1 MENYEFE
8 RGALM
13 KRTFGKI
20 LSFALVLAMVLSMVP
35 AVLAASA
42 TDTSAYLAPGS
53 NETFTYSY
61 TGTTGSAP
69 NMAELFW
76 VSSKE
81 DVATVTNSKAP
92 NSSKETQTVTA
103 VSAGTT
109 TISVWKNEADYKKN
123 GSNYYSGSAL
133 KTWTVTVTEWKVT
146 LSFSGSSSGWYY
158 GSGSSSTTTISAG
171 EKKTLTA
178 TVTGPQGKVANAKVK
193 FEVASGNQTMLHFD
207 SLSSTGYSSTK
218 DVTVSSGYS
227 STATSGTA
235 AVDVY
240 GGSKGGFVTI
250 TATIVGVD
258 TSKNTNA
265 KATITPRVI
274 GPESWTVSLPT
285 AQQTMTIKKN
295 DYSQKLTPSVV
306 TGNSSSTVS
315 GAKFVYKFLEKRSP
329 AVADKSEYVLSDSS
343 YYMQVYDGSITPYR
357 VTSGPVKVRVYVE
370 GYVNN
375 DDPDAYPYAE
385 ASIMITDST
394 ANGVSIDYKNES
406 TKFKMNNGTY
416 VLACKDTNNGT
427 DVVFTD
433 GTEIVTALT
442 LKATVDSTNATADA
456 KRVTWT
462 TNAPEV
468 ARFGVNN
475 SYTGDEATLTTTG
488 AGSVTVTAEVDGKK
502 ATMTFTV
509 WLAREYDKIVTKP
522 DIPTAISS
530 REDAFNSFSQQ
541 LVTVHLSRTDGTV
554 SLPMKNVQFMDSS
567 TIQLKGWID
576 GFDTL
581 NRVAYFPK
589 TSGADV
595 IESGTATVSD
605 IMIINQPQDATY
617 KLNATVGTLSVTASI
632 TGTNKTLKTFTW
644 YDNNNKAVKTESVYS
659 TSGTAVAT
667 RTSTLNLS
675 DFITSAGSYGFY
687 CVISGGNTGNNTSTS
702 TINTRTAMIT
712 IGGDYNVK
720 ITPSASS
727 VKPGDTV
734 TLNAVPQQYNPARK
748 TYTDVTGKTYT
759 VSWTVTE
766 GSDVVTLN
774 SRTGSSVTLTAKSGG
789 TATIT
794 AETTIDGNKYT
805 GTQKITV
812 TVPAA
817 EDVRLTLEED
827 ATYVMLDGGKLSD
840 AVKKATS
847 TTPSTFSFT
856 LPTTGTIYSS
866 SSLSSSISAGNKYSA
881 SDVSR
886 MAFKPSRSAGSY
898 TIDYAA
904 YGTSGQIATGK
915 LVIMT
920 NAGTVAYHISAN
932 ESQTMQVSDFQS
944 VYGSGLSSVK
954 FGTASDSRGAL
965 YKGSSTSSGKVGS
978 ESYYVSTGTTLLK
991 NVTFIAGSST
1001 AKYSVVIPFTAYGS
1015 NGEANGNLVIYVN
1028 DTHSV
1033 YSTGATFKS
1042 MAIADELAPESNASS
1057 AYITITSVV
1066 GGKLYTQYSKINS
1079 CTALAAKDLGSTRF
1093 SFSGSNSIDNLYVLP
1108 LADSKTVEVNY
1119 TINGSDK
1126 GTLTFKVVQQTASS
1140 KFTDVSGSFKWA
1152 ANSVDFM
1159 SGNGLVNGIS
1169 TKNPNVFG
1177 PGQNMTRAML
1187 VTILYRAAGE
1197 PSVAGITNKFTDN
1210 KQNQYYYEP
1219 VLWAS
1224 SKGIVNGATATTF
1237 DPDGKITREQIAAI
1251 LYRYAGSPAAS
1262 SSALNG
1268 FADQSAVSS
1277 YAVTAMQ
1284 WAVGNG
1290 IITGVSTNGRTTLS
1304 AKNNAT
1310 RAQVSVMLHRFLTME
1325 Q

>member
-1 MENYEFE
+1 
-8 RGALM
+8 M

-42 TDTSAYLAPGS
+42 TDTNAYLAPGFD
-53 NETFTYSY
+53 ETFTYSY
-61 TGTTGSAP
+61 TGTGTGTPPDMSQ
-69 NMAELFW
+69 LFW
-76 VSSKE
+76 VSGNEK
-81 DVATVTNSKAP
+81 VATVTNTTDE
-92 NSSKETQTVTA
+92 SSFSRAEQTVEA
-103 VSAGTT
+103 VAAGST
-109 TISVWKNEADYKKN
+109 TISVWKNHEDYNKYKN
-123 GSNYYSGSAL
+123 SYYSSNAL
-133 KTWTVTVTEWKVT
+133 KTWNVTVTGWKVV
-146 LSFSGSSSGWYY
+146 LSFSGSNSGWY
-158 GSGSSSTTTISAG
+158 GSGSSTGTTINAG
-171 EKKTLTA
+171 SKATLTA
-178 TVTGPQGKVANAKVK
+178 TVTGPAGKVENAKVK
-193 FEVASGNQTMLHFD
+193 FTTADKTIALLDNNSNNTQVTKPVSTT
-207 SLSSTGYSSTK
+207 SSNWGSSSATTG
-218 DVTVSSGYS
+218 
-227 STATSGTA
+227 TAT
-235 AVDVY
+235 VDVY
-240 GGSKGGFVTI
+240 GGTMGGYVDI
-250 TATIVGVD
+250 TATVMVG
-258 TSKNTNA
+258 NTAVNLSTNPDA
-265 KATITPRVI
+265 TATITPYI
-274 GPESWTVSLPT
+274 NGPEGWTVSLPENQRT
-285 AQQTMTIKKN
+285 LTIKKT
-295 DYSQKLTPSVV
+295 DSTQYLKPTA
-306 TGNSSSTVS
+306 TGLSGSTQPE
-315 GAKFVYKFLEKRSP
+315 FVYKFVNGS
-329 AVADKSEYVLSDSS
+329 SLSDSS
-343 YYMQVYDGSITPYR
+343 NYMQIASNGRITPR
-357 VTSGPVKVRVYVE
+357 KTCQNVVVRVYVK
-370 GYVNN
+370 GYTGDTN
-375 DDPDAYPYAE
+375 PYAE
-385 ASIMITDST
+385 TSITITDST
-394 ANGVSIDYKNES
+394 ANGLSIDYKNEN

-416 VLACKDTNNGT
+416 VLACKDTDNGK
-427 DVVFTD
+427 DVDFAD
-433 GTEIVTALT
+433 GTCIVTALD
-442 LKATVDSTNATADA
+442 LKATVDSTSAAADA
-456 KRVTWT
+456 RRVTWT

-468 ARFGVNN
+468 ARFGTNN

-502 ATMTFTV
+502 ATMNFVV
-509 WLAREYDKIVTKP
+509 WQAREYDKIVTKP

-554 SLPMKNVQFMDSS
+554 SLPMKNVQFVSSS

-581 NRVAYFPK
+581 NRVAYFPMK
-589 TSGADV
+589 DDKHPEKNVSDV
-595 IESGTATVSD
+595 IESRTATLSD

-632 TGTNKTLKTFTW
+632 QNNKKLTLFTW
-644 YDNNNKAVKTESVYS
+644 YDNNDKAVKTETVSNKV
-659 TSGTAVAT
+659 TH
-667 RTSTLNLS
+667 TSTLNLS
-675 DFITSAGSYGFY
+675 DFVTSAGTYGFY
-687 CVISGGNTGNNTSTS
+687 CVINGTNNS
-702 TINTRTAMIT
+702 TIKTRTAIIT

-817 EDVRLTLEED
+817 EDVRLMLEED
-827 ATYVMLDGGKLSD
+827 ASYVMLDGGKLSD

-944 VYGSGLSSVK
+944 VYGSGLSYVR

-1057 AYITITSVV
+1057 AYITITRVV

-1159 SGNGLVNGIS
+1159 YGNGLVNGIS

>member
-1 MENYEFE
+1 
-8 RGALM
+8 M

-42 TDTSAYLAPGS
+42 TDTNAYLAPGF

-61 TGTTGSAP
+61 TGTGTPPDMSQ
-69 NMAELFW
+69 LFW
-76 VSSKE
+76 VSGNEK
-81 DVATVTNSKAP
+81 VATVTNTTDGSSISKA
-92 NSSKETQTVTA
+92 SQTVTA
-103 VSAGTT
+103 VATGST
-109 TISVWKNEADYKKN
+109 TISVWKNQEDYNKN
-123 GSNYYSGSAL
+123 KNSYYSSGAL
-133 KTWTVTVTEWKVT
+133 KTWNVTVTGWKVV
-146 LSFSGSSSGWYY
+146 LSFSGSNSGWY
-158 GSGSSSTTTISAG
+158 GSGSSTGTTINAG
-171 EKKTLTA
+171 SKATLTA
-178 TVTGPQGKVANAKVK
+178 TVTGPAGKVENAKVK
-193 FEVASGNQTMLHFD
+193 FTTADKTIALLDNNSSNTQVTKPVSTTSSSWGSGSAT
-207 SLSSTGYSSTK
+207 TG
-218 DVTVSSGYS
+218 
-227 STATSGTA
+227 TAT
-235 AVDVY
+235 VDVY
-240 GGSKGGFVTI
+240 GGTMGGYVDI
-250 TATIVGVD
+250 TATVMVGD
-258 TSKNTNA
+258 TAVNLSTNPDA
-265 KATITPRVI
+265 TATITPYI
-274 GPESWTVSLPT
+274 NGPEGWTVSLPENQRT
-285 AQQTMTIKKN
+285 LTIKKTDN
-295 DYSQKLTPSVV
+295 TQYLKPTV
-306 TGNSSSTVS
+306 TGFSGSTQPE
-315 GAKFVYKFLEKRSP
+315 FVYKFVDGSN
-329 AVADKSEYVLSDSS
+329 LSDSS
-343 YYMQVYDGSITPYR
+343 TYMQIASNGRITPR
-357 VTSGPVKVRVYVE
+357 MTCQNVVVRVYVK
-370 GYVNN
+370 GYTGDTN
-375 DDPDAYPYAE
+375 PYAE
-385 ASIMITDST
+385 TSITITDST
-394 ANGVSIDYKNES
+394 ANGLSIDYEQEN

-416 VLACKDTNNGT
+416 VLAYKDTNNGY
-427 DVVFTD
+427 DVDFTD
-433 GTEIVTALT
+433 GTSIVTKFS
-442 LKATVDSTNATADA
+442 LKATVDSTNAAADA

-462 TNAPEV
+462 TNDPRV
-468 ARFGVNN
+468 ARFGTNN
-475 SYTGDEATLTTTG
+475 SYTGDVATLTTTG

-509 WLAREYDKIVTKP
+509 WQAREYDKIVTKP
-522 DIPTAISS
+522 DIPTAISN
-530 REDAFNSFSQQ
+530 REDAFNAFSQQ
-541 LVTVHLSRTDGTV
+541 YVTVHLSRTDGTV
-554 SLPMKNVQFMDSS
+554 SLPMKDVQFVNSS
-567 TIQLKGWID
+567 TIQLKGTID

-581 NRVAYFPK
+581 NRIAYFPK
-589 TSGADV
+589 SGVSDV
-595 IESGTATVSD
+595 IQSGKAELSD

-617 KLNATVGTLSVTASI
+617 KLNATVGTLSVTASL

-644 YDNNNKAVKTESVYS
+644 YDNNNKAVKTESVYPNS
-659 TSGTAVAT
+659 KDRAVLT
-667 RTSTLNLS
+667 YTSTLNLS
-675 DFITSAGSYGFY
+675 DFVTSAGSYGFY
-687 CVISGGNTGNNTSTS
+687 CVISSGNTDKKPSTITS
-702 TINTRTAMIT
+702 TINTRTAMVT

-817 EDVRLTLEED
+817 EDVRLMLEED

-944 VYGSGLSSVK
+944 VYGSGLSYVK

-1159 SGNGLVNGIS
+1159 YGNGLVNGIS

-1325 Q
+1325 R

>member
-1 MENYEFE
+1 
-8 RGALM
+8 M

-35 AVLAASA
+35 AVLAAPA
-42 TDTSAYLAPGS
+42 VGGALYLAPGETKPLECKDVGGKTATYWRSS
-53 NETFTYSY
+53 NDNAVRVAGGSDGTATITAVASSSSYYGYSA
-61 TGTTGSAP
+61 TISAYEKASDV
-69 NMAELFW
+69 N
-76 VSSKE
+76 SSSYNE
-81 DVATVTNSKAP
+81 ALMTWEVTVTN
-92 NSSKETQTVTA
+92 
-103 VSAGTT
+103 
-109 TISVWKNEADYKKN
+109 
-123 GSNYYSGSAL
+123 
-133 KTWTVTVTEWKVT
+133 WTLT
-146 LSFSGSSSGWYY
+146 L
-158 GSGSSSTTTISAG
+158 STTT
-171 EKKTLTA
+171 
-178 TVTGPQGKVANAKVK
+178 
-193 FEVASGNQTMLHFD
+193 SGSYD
-207 SLSSTGYSSTK
+207 YGYGSSTS
-218 DVTVSSGYS
+218 
-227 STATSGTA
+227 A
-235 AVDVY
+235 ALE
-240 GGSKGGFVTI
+240 
-250 TATIVGVD
+250 
-258 TSKNTNA
+258 
-265 KATITPRVI
+265 P
-274 GPESWTVSLPT
+274 
-285 AQQTMTIKKN
+285 
-295 DYSQKLTPSVV
+295 
-306 TGNSSSTVS
+306 
-315 GAKFVYKFLEKRSP
+315 GAS
-329 AVADKSEYVLSDSS
+329 
-343 YYMQVYDGSITPYR
+343 
-357 VTSGPVKVRVYVE
+357 
-370 GYVNN
+370 
-375 DDPDAYPYAE
+375 
-385 ASIMITDST
+385 
-394 ANGVSIDYKNES
+394 
-406 TKFKMNNGTY
+406 
-416 VLACKDTNNGT
+416 
-427 DVVFTD
+427 
-433 GTEIVTALT
+433 LT
-442 LKATVDSTNATADA
+442 LKATVTGPKGRAGDVIVGFASQYKSIATVGGAE
-456 KRVTWT
+456 T
-462 TNAPEV
+462 TI
-468 ARFGVNN
+468 GSYYVNN
-475 SYTGDEATLTTTG
+475 SGNGESTVSVAAAGGNGPSVITAYLLKKVSTGGDWPEGSTTGTKDYKMVTDANGNPITKTFTVTVGGQAGYDLTLPDAQQNMTIVYNATLTKLTPTLKRYGQNVSNKTFVYTSSDENTLIVGSDGTLYPQSRTG
-488 AGSVTVTAEVDGKK
+488 TATVTVTVKGMTNTLSVTSNVTIVPTKADGLTIDVANATTKRELSKGNMFFGVMDTTKNGSSHITVPSEMLTSIQLTATVDSDTASDASRVQWSIPAASKNYISFASNSSKTTATGANVTVYMRKAGTKVTVNASVDGSKDATYTFDIWQGVCYKDAKAPAVAGPISSVIDTIKNLKERDIEVKLVQSDNTMYLPVKDVTPKAVGSNYQFEIEVDGKYTSDK
-502 ATMTFTV
+502 TFYYPINGN
-509 WLAREYDKIVTKP
+509 RKVTT
-522 DIPTAISS
+522 DAVGVSAITIEDQPESS
-530 REDAFNSFSQQ
+530 
-541 LVTVHLSRTDGTV
+541 V
-554 SLPMKNVQFMDSS
+554 
-567 TIQLKGWID
+567 
-576 GFDTL
+576 
-581 NRVAYFPK
+581 
-589 TSGADV
+589 
-595 IESGTATVSD
+595 
-605 IMIINQPQDATY
+605 TY
-617 KLNATVGTLSVTASI
+617 KLDGTSMKLTVSAYTSDSTNLLKQFIWYDGQGRAVKNESLLQGNVGKAYGISTLDLSEVITAPGSYSFYCKVIAMNDAYVISNISSVSVGGEYFVQINLNNSGTIKPGDVVTAS
-632 TGTNKTLKTFTW
+632 
-644 YDNNNKAVKTESVYS
+644 
-659 TSGTAVAT
+659 AT
-667 RTSTLNLS
+667 
-675 DFITSAGSYGFY
+675 
-687 CVISGGNTGNNTSTS
+687 
-702 TINTRTAMIT
+702 
-712 IGGDYNVK
+712 
-720 ITPSASS
+720 
-727 VKPGDTV
+727 
-734 TLNAVPQQYNPARK
+734 PQQYNPLTKKYVA
-748 TYTDVTGKTYT
+748 VTGKNPTI
-759 VSWTVTE
+759 SWSSSDTAIAKVDATGTSVKVTA
-766 GSDVVTLN
+766 V
-774 SRTGSSVTLTAKSGG
+774 SGG
-789 TATIT
+789 TAKLT
-794 AETTIDGNKYT
+794 AKTTIDGKDYT
-805 GTQKITV
+805 GTKDITV

-1159 SGNGLVNGIS
+1159 YGNGLVNGIS

>member
-1 MENYEFE
+1 
-8 RGALM
+8 M

-35 AVLAASA
+35 AVLAAPKA
-42 TDTSAYLAPGS
+42 GDAQYLALGETANLTCTGAEYWVSS
-53 NETFTYSY
+53 NPSAVSVKKTA
-61 TGTTGSAP
+61 TGSATIT
-69 NMAELFW
+69 ALSTT
-76 VSSKE
+76 SSGWGYG
-81 DVATVTNSKAP
+81 
-92 NSSKETQTVTA
+92 TA
-103 VSAGTT
+103 
-109 TISVWKNEADYKKN
+109 TISAYEKESDYTSTNYADRHD
-123 GSNYYSGSAL
+123 ARM
-133 KTWTVTVTEWKVT
+133 TWSVTVSEWKVT
-146 LSFSGSSSGWYY
+146 LSFSGSSSGWNY
-158 GSGSSSTTTISAG
+158 GYGSSSTTTISAG

-193 FEVASGNQTMLHFD
+193 FEVAASNKDMLHFD

-265 KATITPRVI
+265 TTTITPRVI

-285 AQQTMTIKKN
+285 AQQSMTIKRT

-306 TGNSSSTVS
+306 TGSGSAAVS
-315 GAKFVYKFLEKRSP
+315 GAKFVYRFVNGDKLENTSK
-329 AVADKSEYVLSDSS
+329 
-343 YYMQVYDGSITPYR
+343 YMQVYTDGSITPYQ
-357 VTSGPVKVRVYVE
+357 VTEGPVRVRAYVE
-370 GYVNN
+370 GYVDNN
-375 DDPDAYPYAE
+375 NPGAYPYAE

-394 ANGVSIDYKNES
+394 ANGLSIDYEQEN

-416 VLACKDTNNGT
+416 VLAYKDTNNGY
-427 DVVFTD
+427 DVDFTD
-433 GTEIVTALT
+433 GTSIVTKFS
-442 LKATVDSTNATADA
+442 LKATVDSTNAAADA

-462 TNAPEV
+462 TNDPSV
-468 ARFGVNN
+468 ARFGTNN
-475 SYTGDEATLTTTG
+475 SYTGDVATLTTTG

-509 WLAREYDKIVTKP
+509 WQAREYDQIVTKP
-522 DIPTAISS
+522 DIPTAISN
-530 REDAFNSFSQQ
+530 REDAFNAFSQQ
-541 LVTVHLSRTDGTV
+541 YVTVHLSRTDGTV
-554 SLPMKNVQFMDSS
+554 SLPMKDVQFVNSS
-567 TIQLKGWID
+567 TIQLKGTID

-581 NRVAYFPK
+581 NRIAYFPK
-589 TSGADV
+589 SGVSDV
-595 IESGTATVSD
+595 IESGKATLSD

-617 KLNATVGTLSVTASI
+617 KLNATVGTLSVTAS
-632 TGTNKTLKTFTW
+632 TQSNKKLTSFTW
-644 YDNNNKAVKTESVYS
+644 YDNNDKAVKAETVSNKV
-659 TSGTAVAT
+659 TH
-667 RTSTLNLS
+667 TSTLNLS
-675 DFITSAGSYGFY
+675 DFVTSAGTYGFY
-687 CVISGGNTGNNTSTS
+687 CVINGNGNS
-702 TINTRTAMIT
+702 TIKTRTAIIT

-812 TVPAA
+812 TVPTA
-817 EDVRLTLEED
+817 EDVRLMLEED

-920 NAGTVAYHISAN
+920 NAGIVAYHISAN

-944 VYGSGLSSVK
+944 VYGSGLSYVK

-1057 AYITITSVV
+1057 AYITITRVV

-1159 SGNGLVNGIS
+1159 YGNGLVNGIS

-1268 FADQSAVSS
+1268 FTDQSAVSS

>member
-1 MENYEFE
+1 
-8 RGALM
+8 M

-42 TDTSAYLAPGS
+42 TDTNAYLAPGFD
-53 NETFTYSY
+53 ETFTYSY
-61 TGTTGSAP
+61 TGTGTAP
-69 NMAELFW
+69 DMSQLFW
-76 VSSKE
+76 VSGNEK
-81 DVATVTNSKAP
+81 VATVTNAPDGSSISKA
-92 NSSKETQTVTA
+92 SQTVTA
-103 VSAGTT
+103 VAAGST
-109 TISVWKNEADYKKN
+109 TISVWKNQEDYNKN
-123 GSNYYSGSAL
+123 KNSYYSSAL
-133 KTWTVTVTEWKVT
+133 KTWNVTVTGWKVV
-146 LSFSGSSSGWYY
+146 LSFSGSSSGWY
-158 GSGSSSTTTISAG
+158 GSGSSTGTTINAG
-171 EKKTLTA
+171 SKATLTA
-178 TVTGPQGKVANAKVK
+178 TVTGPAGKVENAKVQFTTADK
-193 FEVASGNQTMLHFD
+193 TIALLDNN
-207 SLSSTGYSSTK
+207 SSNDQVTKPVSTTSSSWGSSSATTG
-218 DVTVSSGYS
+218 
-227 STATSGTA
+227 TAT
-235 AVDVY
+235 VDVY
-240 GGSKGGFVTI
+240 GGTMGGYVDI
-250 TATIVGVD
+250 TATVMVGDMAVNL
-258 TSKNTNA
+258 STNPDA
-265 KATITPRVI
+265 TATITPYI
-274 GPESWTVSLPT
+274 NGPEGWTVSLPENQRT
-285 AQQTMTIKKN
+285 LTIKKTDN
-295 DYSQKLTPSVV
+295 TQYLKPTV
-306 TGNSSSTVS
+306 TGLSGSTQPE
-315 GAKFVYKFLEKRSP
+315 FVYKFVNGS
-329 AVADKSEYVLSDSS
+329 SLSDSS
-343 YYMQVYDGSITPYR
+343 TYMQIASNGRITPR
-357 VTSGPVKVRVYVE
+357 MTCQNVVVRVYVK
-370 GYVNN
+370 GYTGDTN
-375 DDPDAYPYAE
+375 PYAE
-385 ASIMITDST
+385 TSITITDST
-394 ANGVSIDYKNES
+394 ANGVSIDYKTED

-416 VLACKDTNNGT
+416 VLAYKDTNNGT
-427 DVVFTD
+427 SVEFDD
-433 GTEIVTALT
+433 GTRIVTALE
-442 LKATVDSTNATADA
+442 LKATVDSTNAAADA

-462 TNAPEV
+462 TNAPNV
-468 ARFGVNN
+468 ARFGINN
-475 SYTGDEATLTTTG
+475 SYTGNEATLTTTG

-509 WLAREYDKIVTKP
+509 WQAREYDQIVTKP
-522 DIPTAISS
+522 DIPTAISN
-530 REDAFNSFSQQ
+530 REDAFNAFSQQ
-541 LVTVHLSRTDGTV
+541 YVTVHLSRTDGTV
-554 SLPMKNVQFMDSS
+554 SLPMKDVQFVNSS
-567 TIQLKGWID
+567 TIQLKGTID

-581 NRVAYFPK
+581 NRIAYFPK
-589 TSGADV
+589 SGVSDV
-595 IESGTATVSD
+595 IQSGKAELSD

-617 KLNATVGTLSVTASI
+617 KLNATVGTLSVTAS
-632 TGTNKTLKTFTW
+632 TQKNKKLTSFTW
-644 YDNNNKAVKTESVYS
+644 YDNNDKAVKAETVNNKVTY
-659 TSGTAVAT
+659 
-667 RTSTLNLS
+667 TSTLNLS
-675 DFITSAGSYGFY
+675 DFVTSAGTYGFY
-687 CVISGGNTGNNTSTS
+687 CVINGSGNS
-702 TINTRTAMIT
+702 TIKTRTAIIT

-817 EDVRLTLEED
+817 EDVRLMLEED

-944 VYGSGLSSVK
+944 VYGSGLSYVR

-1042 MAIADELAPESNASS
+1042 MAIADELAPESGASS
-1057 AYITITSVV
+1057 AYITITRVT

-1159 SGNGLVNGIS
+1159 YGNGLVNGIS

>member
-1 MENYEFE
+1 
-8 RGALM
+8 M

-35 AVLAASA
+35 AVLAAPKVGDAQYLALGETANLTCTGAKFWISSNPSA
-42 TDTSAYLAPGS
+42 VSVTKTATGRATITALSTTSSGWGYGTATISAYEKES
-53 NETFTYSY
+53 DY
-61 TGTTGSAP
+61 TS
-69 NMAELFW
+69 
-76 VSSKE
+76 
-81 DVATVTNSKAP
+81 TNY
-92 NSSKETQTVTA
+92 
-103 VSAGTT
+103 
-109 TISVWKNEADYKKN
+109 ADRHD
-123 GSNYYSGSAL
+123 AL
-133 KTWTVTVTEWKVT
+133 MTWSVTVSEWKVT
-146 LSFSGSSSGWYY
+146 LSFSGSSSGWNY
-158 GSGSSSTTTISAG
+158 GYGSSSTTTISAG

-193 FEVASGNQTMLHFD
+193 FEVAASNKDMLHFD

-265 KATITPRVI
+265 TTTITPRVI

-285 AQQTMTIKKN
+285 AQQTMTIKRT

-306 TGNSSSTVS
+306 TGSGSSAVS
-315 GAKFVYKFLEKRSP
+315 GAKFVYRF
-329 AVADKSEYVLSDSS
+329 VKSENELENTSK
-343 YYMQVYDGSITPYR
+343 YMQVYTDGSITPYQ
-357 VTSGPVKVRVYVE
+357 VTTEGPVRVRAYVE
-370 GYVNN
+370 GYVDNN
-375 DDPDAYPYAE
+375 NPEAYPYAE
-385 ASIMITDST
+385 AAIMITDST
-394 ANGVSIDYKNES
+394 ANGLSIDYKNEN

-416 VLACKDTNNGT
+416 VLACKDTDNGK
-427 DVVFTD
+427 DVDFAD
-433 GTEIVTALT
+433 GTCIVTALD
-442 LKATVDSTNATADA
+442 LKATVDSTNAAADA
-456 KRVTWT
+456 KRVTWKT
-462 TNAPEV
+462 DDASV

-475 SYTGDEATLTTTG
+475 SYTGDVATLTTTG
-488 AGSVTVTAEVDGKK
+488 TGRVTVTAEVDGKK
-502 ATMTFTV
+502 DTMTFYV
-509 WLAREYDKIVTKP
+509 WQAREYDKIVTKP
-522 DIPTAISS
+522 DIPTAISN
-530 REDAFNSFSQQ
+530 REDAFNAFSQQ
-541 LVTVHLSRTDGTV
+541 YVTVHLSRTDGTV
-554 SLPMKNVQFMDSS
+554 SLPMKDVQFVNSS
-567 TIQLKGWID
+567 TIQLKGTID

-581 NRVAYFPK
+581 NRIAYFPK
-589 TSGADV
+589 SGVSDV
-595 IESGTATVSD
+595 IQSGKAELSD

-617 KLNATVGTLSVTASI
+617 KLNATVGTLSVTAS
-632 TGTNKTLKTFTW
+632 TQSNKKLTSFTW
-644 YDNNNKAVKTESVYS
+644 YDNNDKAVKAEMVNNKVTY
-659 TSGTAVAT
+659 
-667 RTSTLNLS
+667 TSTLNLS
-675 DFITSAGSYGFY
+675 DFVTSAGTYGFY
-687 CVISGGNTGNNTSTS
+687 CVINGSGNS
-702 TINTRTAMIT
+702 TIKTRTAIIT

-766 GSDVVTLN
+766 GGDVVALN
-774 SRTGSSVTLTAKSGG
+774 SRTGSSVTLIAKSGG

-817 EDVRLTLEED
+817 QDVQLMLEED
-827 ATYVMLDGGKLSD
+827 ASYVMLDGGKLSD

-915 LVIMT
+915 IVVMT

-944 VYGSGLSSVK
+944 VYGSGLSYVR

-1057 AYITITSVV
+1057 AYITITRVT

-1140 KFTDVSGSFKWA
+1140 RFTDVSGSFKWA

-1219 VLWAS
+1219 ILWAS

>member
-1 MENYEFE
+1 
-8 RGALM
+8 M

-35 AVLAASA
+35 AVLAAPA
-42 TDTSAYLAPGS
+42 VGDALYLAPGETRTLKCKNVNGKTATYWRSS
-53 NETFTYSY
+53 NDSAVSVTETAAGEATI
-61 TGTTGSAP
+61 TALATT
-69 NMAELFW
+69 
-76 VSSKE
+76 SSGWGYG
-81 DVATVTNSKAP
+81 TVTISAYE
-92 NSSKETQTVTA
+92 KESDYTST
-103 VSAGTT
+103 
-109 TISVWKNEADYKKN
+109 NYADRHD
-123 GSNYYSGSAL
+123 AL
-133 KTWTVTVTEWKVT
+133 MTWSVTVSEWKVT
-146 LSFSGSSSGWYY
+146 LSLSGSNSYY
-158 GSGSSSTTTISAG
+158 GSTSTDIPAG
-171 EKKTLTA
+171 QYKTLTA
-178 TVTGPQGKVANAKVK
+178 TVTGPQGKVKNSQVK
-193 FEVASGNQTMLHFD
+193 FSVADADMIHFD
-207 SLSSTGYSSTK
+207 DLSNTSTDIVK
-218 DVTVSSGYS
+218 DVTVSGSNS
-227 STATSGTA
+227 STATSGTTSVKLYGGNKGGYVTVTAKIIYNNA
-235 AVDVY
+235 AVN
-240 GGSKGGFVTI
+240 TENENA
-250 TATIVGVD
+250 TATVRPYV
-258 TSKNTNA
+258 
-265 KATITPRVI
+265 V
-274 GPESWTVSLPT
+274 GPEGWTVSLPDSQLAVT
-285 AQQTMTIKKN
+285 LKKGRN
-295 DYSQKLTPSVV
+295 TNVLTPTLKTSS
-306 TGNSSSTVS
+306 NSSAVS
-315 GAKFVYKFLEKRSP
+315 GTEFVYKFANSADASKMQIE
-329 AVADKSEYVLSDSS
+329 AVTYNNAASAN
-343 YYMQVYDGSITPYR
+343 ITAYS
-357 VTSGPVKVRVYVE
+357 TCANVKVLVYVK
-370 GYVNN
+370 GYETA
-375 DDPDAYPYAE
+375 DSPHAE
-385 ASIMITDST
+385 TMITVTDST
-394 ANGVSIDYKNES
+394 ISSLQIGYKNS
-406 TKFKMNNGTY
+406 TTANKIADGSY
-416 VLACKDTNNGT
+416 VLGYKDSTDKT
-427 DVVFTD
+427 DVDLSD
-433 GTEIVTALT
+433 GRRIVTSPVLAATVTSSKSGNETVDAARVVWTVNNPSVATFADGSTETTASEVT
-442 LKATVDSTNATADA
+442 LK
-456 KRVTWT
+456 
-462 TNAPEV
+462 
-468 ARFGVNN
+468 
-475 SYTGDEATLTTTG
+475 TTG
-488 AGSVTVTAEVDGKK
+488 AGTVKITAKGDDKTAE
-502 ATMTFTV
+502 MTLTV
-509 WLAREYDKIVTKP
+509 WQAREYDNILTKP
-522 DIPTAISS
+522 DIPSAVSDAKQAITKFCEQYASV
-530 REDAFNSFSQQ
+530 E
-541 LVTVHLSRTDGTV
+541 L
-554 SLPMKNVQFMDSS
+554 KNVYNGRASLKIQESTVQFVSNTSS
-567 TIQLKGWID
+567 AIQLKGTLD
-576 GFDTL
+576 AFDTI
-581 NRVAYFPK
+581 NKIAYFPA
-589 TSGADV
+589 TSGGDV
-595 IESGTATVSD
+595 ITSSTASVSS
-605 IMIINQPQDATY
+605 IMLIEEPQDATY
-617 KLNATVGTLSVTASI
+617 KLNAAVGTLTVKASI
-632 TGTNKTLKTFTW
+632 IGTGKTLKTFTW
-644 YDNNNKAVKTESVYS
+644 YDNNNKVVDTQTVTNSAS
-659 TSGTAVAT
+659 TY
-667 RTSTLNLS
+667 TSTLNLA
-675 DFITSAGSYGFY
+675 DFVTSAGTYGFK
-687 CVISGGNTGNNTSTS
+687 CVITGGTDRVTE
-702 TINTRTAMIT
+702 TIETRTAIIT

-1159 SGNGLVNGIS
+1159 YGNGLVNGIS

>member
-35 AVLAASA
+35 AVLAAPKVGDAQYLALGETANLTCTGAKFWISSNPSA
-42 TDTSAYLAPGS
+42 VSVTKTATGRAAITALSTTSSGWGYGTATISAYEKES
-53 NETFTYSY
+53 DY
-61 TGTTGSAP
+61 TS
-69 NMAELFW
+69 
-76 VSSKE
+76 
-81 DVATVTNSKAP
+81 TNY
-92 NSSKETQTVTA
+92 
-103 VSAGTT
+103 
-109 TISVWKNEADYKKN
+109 AD
-123 GSNYYSGSAL
+123 SHDAL
-133 KTWTVTVTEWKVT
+133 MTWSVTVSEWKVT
-146 LSFSGSSSGWYY
+146 LSFSGSSSGWNY
-158 GSGSSSTTTISAG
+158 GYGSSSTTTISAG

-193 FEVASGNQTMLHFD
+193 FEVAASNKDMLHFD

-250 TATIVGVD
+250 TAKIVGVD

-265 KATITPRVI
+265 TTTITPRVI

-285 AQQTMTIKKN
+285 AQQTMTIKRT

-306 TGNSSSTVS
+306 TGSGSSAVS
-315 GAKFVYKFLEKRSP
+315 GAKFVYRF
-329 AVADKSEYVLSDSS
+329 VKSENELENTSK
-343 YYMQVYDGSITPYR
+343 YMQVYTDGSITPYQ
-357 VTSGPVKVRVYVE
+357 VTTEGPVRVRAYVE
-370 GYVNN
+370 GYVDNN
-375 DDPDAYPYAE
+375 NPEAYPYAE
-385 ASIMITDST
+385 AAIMITDST
-394 ANGVSIDYKNES
+394 ANGLSIDYKNEN

-416 VLACKDTNNGT
+416 VLACKDTDNGK
-427 DVVFTD
+427 DVDFAD
-433 GTEIVTALT
+433 GTCIVTALD
-442 LKATVDSTNATADA
+442 LKATVDSTNAAADA
-456 KRVTWT
+456 KRVTWKT
-462 TNAPEV
+462 DDASV

-475 SYTGDEATLTTTG
+475 SYTGDVATLTTTG
-488 AGSVTVTAEVDGKK
+488 TGRVTVTAEVDGKK
-502 ATMTFTV
+502 DTMTFYV
-509 WLAREYDKIVTKP
+509 WQAREYDKIVTKP
-522 DIPTAISS
+522 DIPTAISN
-530 REDAFNSFSQQ
+530 REDAFNAFSQQ
-541 LVTVHLSRTDGTV
+541 YVTVHLSRTDGTV
-554 SLPMKNVQFMDSS
+554 SLPMKDVQFVNSS
-567 TIQLKGWID
+567 TIQLKGTID

-581 NRVAYFPK
+581 NRIAYFPK
-589 TSGADV
+589 SGVSDV
-595 IESGTATVSD
+595 IQSGKAELSD

-617 KLNATVGTLSVTASI
+617 KLNATVGTLSVTAS
-632 TGTNKTLKTFTW
+632 TQSNKKLTSFTW
-644 YDNNNKAVKTESVYS
+644 YDNNDKAVKAEMVNNKVTY
-659 TSGTAVAT
+659 
-667 RTSTLNLS
+667 TSTLNLS
-675 DFITSAGSYGFY
+675 DFVTSAGTYGFY
-687 CVISGGNTGNNTSTS
+687 CVINGSGNS
-702 TINTRTAMIT
+702 TIKTRTAIIT

-817 EDVRLTLEED
+817 EDVRLMLEED

-944 VYGSGLSSVK
+944 VYGSGLSYVR

-1159 SGNGLVNGIS
+1159 YGNGLVNGIS

>member
-1 MENYEFE
+1 
-8 RGALM
+8 M

-35 AVLAASA
+35 AVLAAPKVGDAQYLALGETANLTCTGAKFWISSNPSA
-42 TDTSAYLAPGS
+42 VSVTKTATGRATITALSTTSSGWGYGTATISAYEKES
-53 NETFTYSY
+53 DY
-61 TGTTGSAP
+61 TS
-69 NMAELFW
+69 
-76 VSSKE
+76 
-81 DVATVTNSKAP
+81 TNY
-92 NSSKETQTVTA
+92 
-103 VSAGTT
+103 
-109 TISVWKNEADYKKN
+109 ADRHD
-123 GSNYYSGSAL
+123 AL
-133 KTWTVTVTEWKVT
+133 MTWSVTVSEWKVT
-146 LSFSGSSSGWYY
+146 LSLSGSNSYY
-158 GSGSSSTTTISAG
+158 GSTSTDIPAG
-171 EKKTLTA
+171 QYKTLTA
-178 TVTGPQGKVANAKVK
+178 TVTGPQGKVKDAQVK
-193 FEVASGNQTMLHFD
+193 FSVADADMIHFD
-207 SLSSTGYSSTK
+207 DLSRTGTDIVK
-218 DVTVSSGYS
+218 DVTVSGSNS
-227 STATSGTA
+227 STATSGTTS
-235 AVDVY
+235 VKLY
-240 GGSKGGFVTI
+240 GGSKGGYVTVTAKI
-250 TATIVGVD
+250 IYNNDAVNEKNENATATVRPYV
-258 TSKNTNA
+258 
-265 KATITPRVI
+265 V
-274 GPESWTVSLPT
+274 GPEGWTVSLPDSQLAVT
-285 AQQTMTIKKN
+285 LKKGRN
-295 DYSQKLTPSVV
+295 TNVLTPTLKTSS
-306 TGNSSSTVS
+306 NSSAVS
-315 GAKFVYKFLEKRSP
+315 GTEFVYKFVTTEGGK
-329 AVADKSEYVLSDSS
+329 EIESS
-343 YYMQVYDGSITPYR
+343 TSTLMQIEPVTYNNTASANITAYS
-357 VTSGPVKVRVYVE
+357 TCANVKVRVYVK
-370 GYVNN
+370 GYET
-375 DDPDAYPYAE
+375 PGSPHADA
-385 ASIMITDST
+385 MITVTDST
-394 ANGVSIDYKNES
+394 ISSLQIGYKNS
-406 TKFKMNNGTY
+406 TTANKIADGSY
-416 VLACKDTNNGT
+416 VLGYKDST
-427 DVVFTD
+427 DKD
-433 GTEIVTALT
+433 GVTLSDGRRIVTSPVLAATVTSSKSGNEAVDAARVVWTVNNPSVATFADGSTETTASEVT
-442 LKATVDSTNATADA
+442 LK
-456 KRVTWT
+456 
-462 TNAPEV
+462 
-468 ARFGVNN
+468 
-475 SYTGDEATLTTTG
+475 TTG
-488 AGSVTVTAEVDGKK
+488 AGTVKITAKGDDKTAE
-502 ATMTFTV
+502 MTLTV
-509 WLAREYDKIVTKP
+509 WQAREYDNILTKP
-522 DIPTAISS
+522 DIPSAVSDAKQAITKFCEQYASVELKNVYNGRASLKIQESTVQFVSNTSS
-530 REDAFNSFSQQ
+530 AIKLKGTLDAF
-541 LVTVHLSRTDGTV
+541 D
-554 SLPMKNVQFMDSS
+554 
-567 TIQLKGWID
+567 TINKI
-576 GFDTL
+576 
-581 NRVAYFPK
+581 AYFPA
-589 TSGADV
+589 TSGGDV
-595 IESGTATVSD
+595 ITSSTASVSS
-605 IMIINQPQDATY
+605 IMLIEEPQDATY
-617 KLNATVGTLSVTASI
+617 KLNAAVGTLTVKASI
-632 TGTNKTLKTFTW
+632 IGTGKTLKTFTW
-644 YDNNNKAVKTESVYS
+644 YDNNNKVVDTQTVTNSAS
-659 TSGTAVAT
+659 TY
-667 RTSTLNLS
+667 TSTLNLA
-675 DFITSAGSYGFY
+675 DFMTSAGTYGFK
-687 CVISGGNTGNNTSTS
+687 CVITGGTDRVTE
-702 TINTRTAMIT
+702 TIETRTAIIT

-766 GSDVVTLN
+766 GGDVVALN

-817 EDVRLTLEED
+817 QDVQLMLEED
-827 ATYVMLDGGKLSD
+827 ASYVMLDGGKLSD

-915 LVIMT
+915 IVVMT

-1057 AYITITSVV
+1057 AYITITRVT

-1159 SGNGLVNGIS
+1159 YGNGLVNGIS

>member
-1 MENYEFE
+1 
-8 RGALM
+8 M

-42 TDTSAYLAPGS
+42 TDTNAYLAPGFD
-53 NETFTYSY
+53 ETFTYSY
-61 TGTTGSAP
+61 TGTGTGTAP
-69 NMAELFW
+69 DMSQLFW
-76 VSSKE
+76 VSGNEK
-81 DVATVTNSKAP
+81 VATVTNTTDGSSISKA
-92 NSSKETQTVTA
+92 SQTVTA
-103 VSAGTT
+103 VAAGST
-109 TISVWKNEADYKKN
+109 TISVWKNQEDYNKN
-123 GSNYYSGSAL
+123 KNNYYSSSAL
-133 KTWTVTVTEWKVT
+133 KTWNVTVTGWKVV
-146 LSFSGSSSGWYY
+146 LSFSGSNSGWY
-158 GSGSSSTTTISAG
+158 GSGSSTGTTINAG
-171 EKKTLTA
+171 SKATLTA
-178 TVTGPQGKVANAKVK
+178 TVTGPAGKVENAKVK
-193 FEVASGNQTMLHFD
+193 FTTADKTIALLDNNSNNTQVTKPVSTT
-207 SLSSTGYSSTK
+207 SSNWGSSSATTG
-218 DVTVSSGYS
+218 
-227 STATSGTA
+227 TAT
-235 AVDVY
+235 VDVY
-240 GGSKGGFVTI
+240 GGTMGGYVDI
-250 TATIVGVD
+250 TATVMVG
-258 TSKNTNA
+258 NTVVNLSTNPDA
-265 KATITPRVI
+265 TATITPYI
-274 GPESWTVSLPT
+274 NGPEGWTVSLPENQRT
-285 AQQTMTIKKN
+285 LTIKKT
-295 DYSQKLTPSVV
+295 DSTQYLKPTA
-306 TGNSSSTVS
+306 TGLSGSTQPE
-315 GAKFVYKFLEKRSP
+315 FVYKFVIGS
-329 AVADKSEYVLSDSS
+329 SLSDSS
-343 YYMQVYDGSITPYR
+343 DYMQIASNGRITPR
-357 VTSGPVKVRVYVE
+357 KTCQNVVVRVYVK
-370 GYVNN
+370 GYTGDTN
-375 DDPDAYPYAE
+375 PYAE
-385 ASIMITDST
+385 TSITITDST
-394 ANGVSIDYKNES
+394 ANGLSIDYKNEN

-416 VLACKDTNNGT
+416 VLACKDTDNGK
-427 DVVFTD
+427 DVDFAD
-433 GTEIVTALT
+433 GTCIVTALD
-442 LKATVDSTNATADA
+442 LKATVDSTNAAADA
-456 KRVTWT
+456 KRVTWKT
-462 TNAPEV
+462 DDASV

-475 SYTGDEATLTTTG
+475 SYTGDVATLTTTG
-488 AGSVTVTAEVDGKK
+488 TGRVTVTAEVDGKK

-509 WLAREYDKIVTKP
+509 WQAREYDQIVTKP
-522 DIPTAISS
+522 DIPTAISN
-530 REDAFNSFSQQ
+530 REDAFNAFSQQ
-541 LVTVHLSRTDGTV
+541 YVTVHLSRTDGTV
-554 SLPMKNVQFMDSS
+554 SLPMKDVQFVNNSQ
-567 TIQLKGWID
+567 IKLKGTIN
-576 GFDTL
+576 GFDTV
-581 NRVAYFPK
+581 NRVAYFPMK
-589 TSGADV
+589 DDKHPEKNVSDV
-595 IESGTATVSD
+595 IESRTATLSD

-617 KLNATVGTLSVTASI
+617 KLNATVGTLSVTAS
-632 TGTNKTLKTFTW
+632 TQNSKTLSTFTW
-644 YDNNNKAVKTESVYS
+644 YDNNDKAVKTESVGNKV
-659 TSGTAVAT
+659 TH
-667 RTSTLNLS
+667 TSTLNLS
-675 DFITSAGSYGFY
+675 DFVTSAGTYGFY
-687 CVISGGNTGNNTSTS
+687 CVINGTNNS
-702 TINTRTAMIT
+702 TIKTRTAIIT

-817 EDVRLTLEED
+817 EDVRLMLEED
-827 ATYVMLDGGKLSD
+827 ASYVMLDGGKLSD

-944 VYGSGLSSVK
+944 VYGSGLSYVR

-1028 DTHSV
+1028 DTHPV

-1057 AYITITSVV
+1057 AYITITRVV

-1159 SGNGLVNGIS
+1159 YGNGLVNGIS

>member
-1 MENYEFE
+1 
-8 RGALM
+8 M

-20 LSFALVLAMVLSMVP
+20 LSFALVLAMVLAMVP
-35 AVLAASA
+35 AVLAAPKVGDAQYLALGETANLTCTGAKFWISSNPSA
-42 TDTSAYLAPGS
+42 VSVTKTATGRAAITALSTTSSGWGYGTATISAYEKES
-53 NETFTYSY
+53 DY
-61 TGTTGSAP
+61 TS
-69 NMAELFW
+69 
-76 VSSKE
+76 
-81 DVATVTNSKAP
+81 TNY
-92 NSSKETQTVTA
+92 
-103 VSAGTT
+103 
-109 TISVWKNEADYKKN
+109 ADRHD
-123 GSNYYSGSAL
+123 AL
-133 KTWTVTVTEWKVT
+133 MTWSVTVSEWKVT
-146 LSFSGSSSGWYY
+146 LSFSGSSSGWNY
-158 GSGSSSTTTISAG
+158 GYGSSSTTTISAG

-193 FEVASGNQTMLHFD
+193 FEVAASNKDMLHFD

-250 TATIVGVD
+250 TAKIVGVD

-265 KATITPRVI
+265 TTTITPRVI

-285 AQQTMTIKKN
+285 AQQTMTIKRT

-306 TGNSSSTVS
+306 TGSGSSAVS
-315 GAKFVYKFLEKRSP
+315 GAKFVYRF
-329 AVADKSEYVLSDSS
+329 VKSENELENTSK
-343 YYMQVYDGSITPYR
+343 YMQVYTDGSITPYQ
-357 VTSGPVKVRVYVE
+357 VTTEGPVRVRAYVE
-370 GYVNN
+370 GYVDNN
-375 DDPDAYPYAE
+375 NPEAYPYAE
-385 ASIMITDST
+385 AAIMITDST
-394 ANGVSIDYKNES
+394 ANGLSIDYKNEN

-416 VLACKDTNNGT
+416 VLACKDTDNGK
-427 DVVFTD
+427 DVDFAD
-433 GTEIVTALT
+433 GTCIVTALD
-442 LKATVDSTNATADA
+442 LKATVDSTNAAADA
-456 KRVTWT
+456 KRVTWKT
-462 TNAPEV
+462 DDASV

-475 SYTGDEATLTTTG
+475 SYTGDVATLTTTG
-488 AGSVTVTAEVDGKK
+488 TGRVTVTAEVDGKK
-502 ATMTFTV
+502 DTMTFYV
-509 WLAREYDKIVTKP
+509 WQAREYDKIVTKP
-522 DIPTAISS
+522 DIPTAISN
-530 REDAFNSFSQQ
+530 REDAFNAFSQQ
-541 LVTVHLSRTDGTV
+541 YVTVHLSRTDGTV
-554 SLPMKNVQFMDSS
+554 SLPMKDVQFVNSS
-567 TIQLKGWID
+567 TIQLKGTID

-581 NRVAYFPK
+581 NRIAYFPK
-589 TSGADV
+589 SGVSDV
-595 IESGTATVSD
+595 IQSGKAELSD

-617 KLNATVGTLSVTASI
+617 KLNATVGTLSVTAS
-632 TGTNKTLKTFTW
+632 TQSNKKLTSFTW
-644 YDNNNKAVKTESVYS
+644 YDNNDKAVKAEMVNNKVTY
-659 TSGTAVAT
+659 
-667 RTSTLNLS
+667 TSTLNLS
-675 DFITSAGSYGFY
+675 DFVTSAGTYGFY
-687 CVISGGNTGNNTSTS
+687 CVINGSGNS
-702 TINTRTAMIT
+702 TIKTRTAIIT

-817 EDVRLTLEED
+817 EDVRLMLEED
-827 ATYVMLDGGKLSD
+827 ASYVMLDGGKLSD

-944 VYGSGLSSVK
+944 VYGSGLSYVR

-1028 DTHSV
+1028 DTHPV

-1140 KFTDVSGSFKWA
+1140 RFTDVSGSFKWA

-1159 SGNGLVNGIS
+1159 YGNGLVNGIS

>member
-1 MENYEFE
+1 MEICSDKNYEFE

-20 LSFALVLAMVLSMVP
+20 LSFALVLAMVLAMVP
-35 AVLAASA
+35 AVLAAPKVGDAQYLALGETANLTCTGAKFWISSNPSA
-42 TDTSAYLAPGS
+42 VSVTKTATGRATITALSTTSSGWGYGTATISAYEKES
-53 NETFTYSY
+53 DY
-61 TGTTGSAP
+61 TS
-69 NMAELFW
+69 
-76 VSSKE
+76 
-81 DVATVTNSKAP
+81 TNY
-92 NSSKETQTVTA
+92 
-103 VSAGTT
+103 
-109 TISVWKNEADYKKN
+109 ADRHD
-123 GSNYYSGSAL
+123 AL
-133 KTWTVTVTEWKVT
+133 MTWSVTVSEWKVT
-146 LSFSGSSSGWYY
+146 LSLSGSNSYY
-158 GSGSSSTTTISAG
+158 GSTSTDIPAG
-171 EKKTLTA
+171 QYKTLTA
-178 TVTGPQGKVANAKVK
+178 TVTGPQGKVKDAQVK
-193 FEVASGNQTMLHFD
+193 FSVADADMIHFD
-207 SLSSTGYSSTK
+207 DLSRTGTDIVK
-218 DVTVSSGYS
+218 DVTVSGSNS
-227 STATSGTA
+227 STATSGTTS
-235 AVDVY
+235 VKLY
-240 GGSKGGFVTI
+240 GGSKGGYVTVTAKI
-250 TATIVGVD
+250 IYNNDAVNEKNENATATVRPYV
-258 TSKNTNA
+258 
-265 KATITPRVI
+265 V
-274 GPESWTVSLPT
+274 GPEGWTVSLPDSQLAVT
-285 AQQTMTIKKN
+285 LKKGRN
-295 DYSQKLTPSVV
+295 TNVLTPTLKTSS
-306 TGNSSSTVS
+306 NSSAVS
-315 GAKFVYKFLEKRSP
+315 GTEFVYKFVTTEGGKEK
-329 AVADKSEYVLSDSS
+329 ESS
-343 YYMQVYDGSITPYR
+343 TSTLMQIEPVTYNNTASANITAYS
-357 VTSGPVKVRVYVE
+357 TCANVKVRVYVK
-370 GYVNN
+370 GYET
-375 DDPDAYPYAE
+375 PGSPHADA
-385 ASIMITDST
+385 MITVTDST
-394 ANGVSIDYKNES
+394 ISSLQIGYKNS
-406 TKFKMNNGTY
+406 TTANKIADGSY
-416 VLACKDTNNGT
+416 VLGYKDST
-427 DVVFTD
+427 DKD
-433 GTEIVTALT
+433 GVTLSDGRRIVTSPVLAATVTSSKSGNEAVDAARVVWTVNNPSVATFADGSTETTASEVT
-442 LKATVDSTNATADA
+442 LK
-456 KRVTWT
+456 
-462 TNAPEV
+462 
-468 ARFGVNN
+468 
-475 SYTGDEATLTTTG
+475 TTG
-488 AGSVTVTAEVDGKK
+488 AGTVKITAKGDDKTAE
-502 ATMTFTV
+502 MTLTV
-509 WLAREYDKIVTKP
+509 WQAREYDNILTKP
-522 DIPTAISS
+522 DIPSAVSDAKQAITKFCEQYASVELKNVYNGRASLKIQESTVQFVSNTSS
-530 REDAFNSFSQQ
+530 AIKLKGTLDAF
-541 LVTVHLSRTDGTV
+541 D
-554 SLPMKNVQFMDSS
+554 
-567 TIQLKGWID
+567 TINKI
-576 GFDTL
+576 
-581 NRVAYFPK
+581 AYFPA
-589 TSGADV
+589 TSGGDV
-595 IESGTATVSD
+595 ITSSTASVSS
-605 IMIINQPQDATY
+605 IMLIEEPQDATY
-617 KLNATVGTLSVTASI
+617 KLNAAVGTLTVKASI
-632 TGTNKTLKTFTW
+632 IGTGKTLKTFTW
-644 YDNNNKAVKTESVYS
+644 YDNNNKVVDTQTVTNSAS
-659 TSGTAVAT
+659 TY
-667 RTSTLNLS
+667 TSTLNLA
-675 DFITSAGSYGFY
+675 DFVTSAGTYGFK
-687 CVISGGNTGNNTSTS
+687 CVITGGTDRVTE
-702 TINTRTAMIT
+702 TIETRTAIIT

-766 GSDVVTLN
+766 GGDVVALN

-817 EDVRLTLEED
+817 QDVQLMLEED

-840 AVKKATS
+840 AVRKATS

-944 VYGSGLSSVK
+944 VYGSGLSYVR

-1028 DTHSV
+1028 DTHPV

-1057 AYITITSVV
+1057 AYITITRVT

-1159 SGNGLVNGIS
+1159 YGNGLVNGIS

>member
-1 MENYEFE
+1 
-8 RGALM
+8 
-13 KRTFGKI
+13 
-20 LSFALVLAMVLSMVP
+20 
-35 AVLAASA
+35 
-42 TDTSAYLAPGS
+42 
-53 NETFTYSY
+53 
-61 TGTTGSAP
+61 
-69 NMAELFW
+69 
-76 VSSKE
+76 
-81 DVATVTNSKAP
+81 
-92 NSSKETQTVTA
+92 
-103 VSAGTT
+103 
-109 TISVWKNEADYKKN
+109 
-123 GSNYYSGSAL
+123 
-133 KTWTVTVTEWKVT
+133 
-146 LSFSGSSSGWYY
+146 
-158 GSGSSSTTTISAG
+158 
-171 EKKTLTA
+171 
-178 TVTGPQGKVANAKVK
+178 
-193 FEVASGNQTMLHFD
+193 
-207 SLSSTGYSSTK
+207 
-218 DVTVSSGYS
+218 
-227 STATSGTA
+227 
-235 AVDVY
+235 
-240 GGSKGGFVTI
+240 
-250 TATIVGVD
+250 
-258 TSKNTNA
+258 
-265 KATITPRVI
+265 
-274 GPESWTVSLPT
+274 
-285 AQQTMTIKKN
+285 
-295 DYSQKLTPSVV
+295 
-306 TGNSSSTVS
+306 
-315 GAKFVYKFLEKRSP
+315 
-329 AVADKSEYVLSDSS
+329 
-343 YYMQVYDGSITPYR
+343 
-357 VTSGPVKVRVYVE
+357 
-370 GYVNN
+370 
-375 DDPDAYPYAE
+375 
-385 ASIMITDST
+385 
-394 ANGVSIDYKNES
+394 
-406 TKFKMNNGTY
+406 
-416 VLACKDTNNGT
+416 
-427 DVVFTD
+427 
-433 GTEIVTALT
+433 
-442 LKATVDSTNATADA
+442 
-456 KRVTWT
+456 
-462 TNAPEV
+462 
-468 ARFGVNN
+468 
-475 SYTGDEATLTTTG
+475 
-488 AGSVTVTAEVDGKK
+488 
-502 ATMTFTV
+502 
-509 WLAREYDKIVTKP
+509 
-522 DIPTAISS
+522 
-530 REDAFNSFSQQ
+530 
-541 LVTVHLSRTDGTV
+541 
-554 SLPMKNVQFMDSS
+554 
-567 TIQLKGWID
+567 
-576 GFDTL
+576 
-581 NRVAYFPK
+581 
-589 TSGADV
+589 
-595 IESGTATVSD
+595 
-605 IMIINQPQDATY
+605 
-617 KLNATVGTLSVTASI
+617 
-632 TGTNKTLKTFTW
+632 
-644 YDNNNKAVKTESVYS
+644 
-659 TSGTAVAT
+659 
-667 RTSTLNLS
+667 
-675 DFITSAGSYGFY
+675 
-687 CVISGGNTGNNTSTS
+687 
-702 TINTRTAMIT
+702 
-712 IGGDYNVK
+712 
-720 ITPSASS
+720 
-727 VKPGDTV
+727 
-734 TLNAVPQQYNPARK
+734 
-748 TYTDVTGKTYT
+748 
-759 VSWTVTE
+759 
-766 GSDVVTLN
+766 
-774 SRTGSSVTLTAKSGG
+774 
-789 TATIT
+789 
-794 AETTIDGNKYT
+794 
-805 GTQKITV
+805 
-812 TVPAA
+812 
-817 EDVRLTLEED
+817 
-827 ATYVMLDGGKLSD
+827 
-840 AVKKATS
+840 
-847 TTPSTFSFT
+847 
-856 LPTTGTIYSS
+856 
-866 SSLSSSISAGNKYSA
+866 
-881 SDVSR
+881 

-1057 AYITITSVV
+1057 AYITITRVV

-1159 SGNGLVNGIS
+1159 YGNGLVNGIS

>member
-1 MENYEFE
+1 
-8 RGALM
+8 M

-35 AVLAASA
+35 AVLAAPA
-42 TDTSAYLAPGS
+42 TTTGNPQYLALGD
-53 NETFTYSY
+53 T
-61 TGTTGSAP
+61 
-69 NMAELFW
+69 AELTCAGAKYW
-76 VSSKE
+76 VSSNP
-81 DVATVTNSKAP
+81 D
-92 NSSKETQTVTA
+92 A
-103 VSAGTT
+103 VSVAMTKTGKATITALSTTSSGWGYGTA
-109 TISVWKNEADYKKN
+109 TISAYEKESDYTSTNNADRHD
-123 GSNYYSGSAL
+123 ARM
-133 KTWTVTVTEWKVT
+133 TWSVTVSEWKVT
-146 LSFSGSSSGWYY
+146 LSFSGSSSGWNY
-158 GSGSSSTTTISAG
+158 GYGSSSTTTISAG

-193 FEVASGNQTMLHFD
+193 FEVAASNKDMLHFD

-265 KATITPRVI
+265 TTTITPRVI

-285 AQQTMTIKKN
+285 AQQSMTIKRT

-306 TGNSSSTVS
+306 TGSGSSAVS
-315 GAKFVYKFLEKRSP
+315 GAKFVYRF
-329 AVADKSEYVLSDSS
+329 VKSENELENTSK
-343 YYMQVYDGSITPYR
+343 YMQVYTDGSITPYQ
-357 VTSGPVKVRVYVE
+357 VTTEGPVRVRVYVE

-394 ANGVSIDYKNES
+394 ANGLSIDYEQEN

-416 VLACKDTNNGT
+416 VLAYKDTNNGY
-427 DVVFTD
+427 DVDFTD
-433 GTEIVTALT
+433 GTSIVTKFS
-442 LKATVDSTNATADA
+442 LKATVDSTNAAADA

-462 TNAPEV
+462 TNDPSV
-468 ARFGVNN
+468 ARFGTNN
-475 SYTGDEATLTTTG
+475 SYTGDVATLTTTG

-502 ATMTFTV
+502 ATMTFYV

-812 TVPAA
+812 TVPTA
-817 EDVRLTLEED
+817 EDVRLMLEED

-944 VYGSGLSSVK
+944 VYGSGLSYVK

-1028 DTHSV
+1028 DTHPV

-1057 AYITITSVV
+1057 AYITITRVV

-1159 SGNGLVNGIS
+1159 YGNGLVNGIS

>member
-1 MENYEFE
+1 
-8 RGALM
+8 M

-35 AVLAASA
+35 VVLAA
-42 TDTSAYLAPGS
+42 TTTGNPQYLALGD
-53 NETFTYSY
+53 T
-61 TGTTGSAP
+61 
-69 NMAELFW
+69 AELTCTGAKYW
-76 VSSKE
+76 VSS
-81 DVATVTNSKAP
+81 NPS
-92 NSSKETQTVTA
+92 A
-103 VSAGTT
+103 VSVTKTATGRATITALSTTSSGWGYGTA
-109 TISVWKNEADYKKN
+109 TISAYEKESDYTSTNYADRHD
-123 GSNYYSGSAL
+123 ARM
-133 KTWTVTVTEWKVT
+133 TWSVTVSEWKVT
-146 LSFSGSSSGWYY
+146 LSFSGSSSGWNY
-158 GSGSSSTTTISAG
+158 GYGSSSTTTISAG

-178 TVTGPQGKVANAKVK
+178 TVTGPQGKVANAQVEFKI
-193 FEVASGNQTMLHFD
+193 ASSDKEMLHFD
-207 SLSSTGYSSTK
+207 SLSSTGTSSTK
-218 DVTVSSGYS
+218 NVTVSSGYS

-250 TATIVGVD
+250 TATIKNVD
-258 TSKNTNA
+258 VSKNTNA
-265 KATITPRVI
+265 TTTITPRVI

-285 AQQTMTIKKN
+285 AQQTMTIKKT

-315 GAKFVYKFLEKRSP
+315 GAKFVYKFLEKRNSAAP
-329 AVADKSEYVLSDSS
+329 GKSEYVLSDSS
-343 YYMQVYDGSITPYR
+343 NYMQVYTDGSITPYR
-357 VTSGPVKVRVYVE
+357 VTSGPVRVRVYVE

-394 ANGVSIDYKNES
+394 ANGVSIDYKTED

-416 VLACKDTNNGT
+416 VLAYKDTNNSTGYEF
-427 DVVFTD
+427 DD
-433 GTEIVTALT
+433 GTRIVTALE
-442 LKATVDSTNATADA
+442 LKATVNSTNATADA

-468 ARFGVNN
+468 ARFGTNN

-502 ATMTFTV
+502 ATMNFVV
-509 WLAREYDKIVTKP
+509 WQAREYDQIVTKP

-530 REDAFNSFSQQ
+530 REDAFNAFSEQY
-541 LVTVHLSRTDGTV
+541 VTVHLSRTDGKV
-554 SLPMKNVQFMDSS
+554 SLPMKDVQFVDSS
-567 TIQLKGWID
+567 KIQLKGWID
-576 GFDTL
+576 GFDSL
-581 NRVAYFPK
+581 NRIAYFPK
-589 TSGADV
+589 SGVSDVITSGEAKL
-595 IESGTATVSD
+595 SN

-632 TGTNKTLKTFTW
+632 QNNKKLTSFTW
-644 YDNNNKAVKTESVYS
+644 YDNNDKAVKTETVSDKV
-659 TSGTAVAT
+659 TH
-667 RTSTLNLS
+667 TSTLNLS
-675 DFITSAGSYGFY
+675 DFVTSAGTYGFY
-687 CVISGGNTGNNTSTS
+687 CVINGSDSS
-702 TINTRTAMIT
+702 TIKTRTAIIT

-827 ATYVMLDGGKLSD
+827 ASYVMLDGGKLSD

-1159 SGNGLVNGIS
+1159 YGNGLVNGIS

>member
-35 AVLAASA
+35 AVLAAPKVGDAQYLALGETANLTCTGAKFWISSNPSA
-42 TDTSAYLAPGS
+42 VSVTKTATGRAAITALSTTSSGWGYGTATISAYEKES
-53 NETFTYSY
+53 DY
-61 TGTTGSAP
+61 TS
-69 NMAELFW
+69 
-76 VSSKE
+76 
-81 DVATVTNSKAP
+81 TNY
-92 NSSKETQTVTA
+92 
-103 VSAGTT
+103 
-109 TISVWKNEADYKKN
+109 ADRHD
-123 GSNYYSGSAL
+123 AL
-133 KTWTVTVTEWKVT
+133 MTWSVTVSEWKVT
-146 LSFSGSSSGWYY
+146 LSFSGSSSGWNY
-158 GSGSSSTTTISAG
+158 GYGSSSTTTISAG

-193 FEVASGNQTMLHFD
+193 FEVAASNKDMLHFD

-250 TATIVGVD
+250 TAKIVGVD

-265 KATITPRVI
+265 TTTITPRVI

-285 AQQTMTIKKN
+285 AQQTMTIKRT

-306 TGNSSSTVS
+306 TGSGSSAVS
-315 GAKFVYKFLEKRSP
+315 GAKFVYRF
-329 AVADKSEYVLSDSS
+329 VKSENELENTSK
-343 YYMQVYDGSITPYR
+343 YMQVYTDGSITPYQ
-357 VTSGPVKVRVYVE
+357 VTTEGPVRVRAYVE
-370 GYVNN
+370 GYVDNN
-375 DDPDAYPYAE
+375 NPEAYPYAE
-385 ASIMITDST
+385 AAIMITDST
-394 ANGVSIDYKNES
+394 ANGLSIDYKNEN

-416 VLACKDTNNGT
+416 VLACKDTDNGK
-427 DVVFTD
+427 DVDFAD
-433 GTEIVTALT
+433 GTCIVTALD
-442 LKATVDSTNATADA
+442 LKATVDSTNAAADA
-456 KRVTWT
+456 KRVTWKT
-462 TNAPEV
+462 DDASV

-475 SYTGDEATLTTTG
+475 SYTGDVATLTTTG
-488 AGSVTVTAEVDGKK
+488 TGRVTVTAEVDGKK
-502 ATMTFTV
+502 DTMTFYV
-509 WLAREYDKIVTKP
+509 WQAREYDKIVTKP
-522 DIPTAISS
+522 DIPTAISN
-530 REDAFNSFSQQ
+530 REDAFNAFSQQ
-541 LVTVHLSRTDGTV
+541 YVTVHLSRTDGTV
-554 SLPMKNVQFMDSS
+554 SLPMKDVQFVNSS
-567 TIQLKGWID
+567 TIQLKGTID

-581 NRVAYFPK
+581 NRIAYFPK
-589 TSGADV
+589 SGVSDV
-595 IESGTATVSD
+595 IQSGKAELSD

-617 KLNATVGTLSVTASI
+617 KLNATVGTLSVTAS
-632 TGTNKTLKTFTW
+632 TQSNKKLTSFTW
-644 YDNNNKAVKTESVYS
+644 YDNNDKAVKAEMVNNKVTY
-659 TSGTAVAT
+659 
-667 RTSTLNLS
+667 TSTLNLS
-675 DFITSAGSYGFY
+675 DFVTSAGTYGFY
-687 CVISGGNTGNNTSTS
+687 CVINGSGNS
-702 TINTRTAMIT
+702 TIKTRTAIIT

-817 EDVRLTLEED
+817 EDVRLMLEED

-944 VYGSGLSSVK
+944 VYGSGLSYVR

-1042 MAIADELAPESNASS
+1042 MAIADELAPESGASS
-1057 AYITITSVV
+1057 AYITITRVT

-1159 SGNGLVNGIS
+1159 YGNGLVNGIS

>member
-1 MENYEFE
+1 
-8 RGALM
+8 M

-20 LSFALVLAMVLSMVP
+20 LSFALVLAMLLAMVP

-61 TGTTGSAP
+61 TGTGSAP

-76 VSSKE
+76 VSSRT
-81 DVATVTNSKAP
+81 DVATVTNDAAS
-92 NSSKETQTVTA
+92 NSSRETQTVAA

-109 TISVWKNEADYKKN
+109 TISVWKNEDDYKKN
-123 GSNYYSGSAL
+123 GSGYYSSSAL
-133 KTWTVTVTEWKVT
+133 KTWSVTVSEWKVT
-146 LSFSGSSSGWYY
+146 LSFSGSNSGWNY
-158 GSGSSSTTTISAG
+158 GYGSSSTTTINAG
-171 EKKTLTA
+171 SKATLTA
-178 TVTGPQGKVANAKVK
+178 TVTGPAGKVENAKVK
-193 FEVASGNQTMLHFD
+193 FTTADKKIALLDND
-207 SLSSTGYSSTK
+207 SNKTQVIEPVSTTSSSWGSSSATTG
-218 DVTVSSGYS
+218 
-227 STATSGTA
+227 TAT
-235 AVDVY
+235 VDVY
-240 GGSKGGFVTI
+240 GGTMGGYVNI
-250 TATIVGVD
+250 TATVMVG
-258 TSKNTNA
+258 NTAVNLSTNPDA
-265 KATITPRVI
+265 TATITPYI
-274 GPESWTVSLPT
+274 NGPEGWTVSLPENQRT
-285 AQQTMTIKKN
+285 LTIRKTDNTQYLKP
-295 DYSQKLTPSVV
+295 TV
-306 TGNSSSTVS
+306 TGFSGSTQPE
-315 GAKFVYKFLEKRSP
+315 FVYKFVNGS
-329 AVADKSEYVLSDSS
+329 SLSDFSDN
-343 YYMQVYDGSITPYR
+343 MQIASNGRITPR
-357 VTSGPVKVRVYVE
+357 KTCQNVVVRVYVK
-370 GYVNN
+370 GYTGDTN
-375 DDPDAYPYAE
+375 PYAE
-385 ASIMITDST
+385 TSITITDST
-394 ANGVSIDYKNES
+394 ANSVSIDYKNEN

-416 VLACKDTNNGT
+416 VLAYKDTKNNEGYAFNDADHT
-427 DVVFTD
+427 R
-433 GTEIVTALT
+433 IVTALE
-442 LKATVDSTNATADA
+442 LKATVDSTNAAADA
-456 KRVTWT
+456 RRVTWKT
-462 TNAPEV
+462 DDASV
-468 ARFGVNN
+468 ARFGTNN
-475 SYTGDEATLTTTG
+475 SYTGDVATLTTTG
-488 AGSVTVTAEVDGKK
+488 TGSVTVTAEVDGKK
-502 ATMTFTV
+502 ATMNFVV
-509 WLAREYDKIVTKP
+509 WQAREYDQIVTKP

-530 REDAFNSFSQQ
+530 REDAFNAFSEQY
-541 LVTVHLSRTDGTV
+541 VTVHLSRTDGTV
-554 SLPMKNVQFMDSS
+554 SLPMKDVQFVNNSQ
-567 TIQLKGWID
+567 IKLKGTIN
-576 GFDTL
+576 GFDTV
-581 NRVAYFPK
+581 NRVAYFPMK
-589 TSGADV
+589 DDKHPEKNVSDV
-595 IESGTATVSD
+595 IESRTATLSD

-617 KLNATVGTLSVTASI
+617 KLNATVGTLSVTAS
-632 TGTNKTLKTFTW
+632 TQNSKTLSTFTW
-644 YDNNNKAVKTESVYS
+644 YDNNDKAVKTESVGNKV
-659 TSGTAVAT
+659 TH
-667 RTSTLNLS
+667 TSTLNLS
-675 DFITSAGSYGFY
+675 DFVTSAGTYGFY
-687 CVISGGNTGNNTSTS
+687 CVINGSDNS
-702 TINTRTAMIT
+702 TIKTRTAIIT

-817 EDVRLTLEED
+817 EDVQLMLEED
-827 ATYVMLDGGKLSD
+827 ASYVMLDGGKLSD
-840 AVKKATS
+840 AVRKATS

-866 SSLSSSISAGNKYSA
+866 SSLSSSITAGNKYSA

-920 NAGTVAYHISAN
+920 NAGTVSYHISAN

-944 VYGSGLSSVK
+944 VYGSGLSYVK

-965 YKGSSTSSGKVGS
+965 YKGTSTSSGKVGS

-1028 DTHSV
+1028 DMHPV
-1033 YSTGATFKS
+1033 KSTGATFKS

-1079 CTALAAKDLGSTRF
+1079 CTALAAKDFGSTRF
-1093 SFSGSNSIDNLYVLP
+1093 SFSGSNSIDNLYILP

-1119 TINGSDK
+1119 TINGSEK
-1126 GTLTFKVVQQTASS
+1126 GTLTFKVTQQTASS

-1159 SGNGLVNGIS
+1159 YGNGLVNGIS

-1268 FADQSAVSS
+1268 FADQSKVSS

>member
-1 MENYEFE
+1 
-8 RGALM
+8 M

-35 AVLAASA
+35 TVLAA
-42 TDTSAYLAPGS
+42 TTTGNPQYLALGD
-53 NETFTYSY
+53 T
-61 TGTTGSAP
+61 
-69 NMAELFW
+69 AELTCTGAKYW
-76 VSSKE
+76 VSSNP
-81 DVATVTNSKAP
+81 D
-92 NSSKETQTVTA
+92 A
-103 VSAGTT
+103 VSVAMTKNGKATITALATTSSGWGYGTA
-109 TISVWKNEADYKKN
+109 TISAYEKESDYTSTNYADRRD
-123 GSNYYSGSAL
+123 AL
-133 KTWTVTVTEWKVT
+133 MTWSVTVSEWKVT
-146 LSFSGSSSGWYY
+146 LSFSGSSSGWNY
-158 GSGSSSTTTISAG
+158 GYGSSSTTTISAG

-193 FEVASGNQTMLHFD
+193 FEVAASNKDMLHFD

-265 KATITPRVI
+265 TTTITPRVI

-285 AQQTMTIKKN
+285 AQQSMTIKRT

-306 TGNSSSTVS
+306 TGSGSAAVS
-315 GAKFVYKFLEKRSP
+315 GAKFVYRFVNGDKLENTSK
-329 AVADKSEYVLSDSS
+329 
-343 YYMQVYDGSITPYR
+343 YMQVYTDGSITPYQ
-357 VTSGPVKVRVYVE
+357 VTEGPVRVRAYVE
-370 GYVNN
+370 GYVDNN
-375 DDPDAYPYAE
+375 NPGAYPYAE

-394 ANGVSIDYKNES
+394 ANGLSIDYEQEN

-416 VLACKDTNNGT
+416 VLAYKDTNNGY
-427 DVVFTD
+427 DVDFTD
-433 GTEIVTALT
+433 GTSIVTKFS
-442 LKATVDSTNATADA
+442 LKATVDSTNAAADA

-462 TNAPEV
+462 TNDPSV
-468 ARFGVNN
+468 ARFGTNN
-475 SYTGDEATLTTTG
+475 SYTGDVATLTTTG

-509 WLAREYDKIVTKP
+509 WQAREYDQIVTKP
-522 DIPTAISS
+522 DIPTAISN
-530 REDAFNSFSQQ
+530 REDAFNAFSQQ
-541 LVTVHLSRTDGTV
+541 YVTVHLSRTDGTV
-554 SLPMKNVQFMDSS
+554 SLPMKDVQFVNSS
-567 TIQLKGWID
+567 TIQLKGTID

-581 NRVAYFPK
+581 NRIAYFPK
-589 TSGADV
+589 SGVSDV
-595 IESGTATVSD
+595 IESGKATLSD

-617 KLNATVGTLSVTASI
+617 KLNATVGTLSVTAS
-632 TGTNKTLKTFTW
+632 TQSNKKLTSFTW
-644 YDNNNKAVKTESVYS
+644 YDNNDKAVKAETVSNKV
-659 TSGTAVAT
+659 TH
-667 RTSTLNLS
+667 TSTLNLS
-675 DFITSAGSYGFY
+675 DFVTSAGTYGFY
-687 CVISGGNTGNNTSTS
+687 CVINGSGNS
-702 TINTRTAMIT
+702 TIKTRTAIIT

-817 EDVRLTLEED
+817 EDVRLMLEED

-944 VYGSGLSSVK
+944 VYGSGLSYVK

-1057 AYITITSVV
+1057 AYITITRVV

-1159 SGNGLVNGIS
+1159 YGNGLVNGIS

-1268 FADQSAVSS
+1268 FTDQSAVSS

>member
-1 MENYEFE
+1 
-8 RGALM
+8 M

-35 AVLAASA
+35 AVLAAPKA
-42 TDTSAYLAPGS
+42 GDPQYLALG
-53 NETFTYSY
+53 ETANLTC
-61 TGTTGSAP
+61 TGAKY
-69 NMAELFW
+69 W
-76 VSSKE
+76 VSS
-81 DVATVTNSKAP
+81 NPS
-92 NSSKETQTVTA
+92 A
-103 VSAGTT
+103 VSVTKMANGRATITALSTTSSGWGYGTA
-109 TISVWKNEADYKKN
+109 TISAYEKESDYTSTNYADKND
-123 GSNYYSGSAL
+123 AL
-133 KTWTVTVTEWKVT
+133 MTWRVTVSEWKVT
-146 LSFSGSSSGWYY
+146 LSLSGSNSYY
-158 GSGSSSTTTISAG
+158 GSTSTDIPAG
-171 EKKTLTA
+171 QYKTLTA
-178 TVTGPQGKVANAKVK
+178 TVTGPQGKVKDAQVK
-193 FEVASGNQTMLHFD
+193 FSVAAADTDMIHFD
-207 SLSSTGYSSTK
+207 ELSRTGADIVK
-218 DVTVSSGYS
+218 DVTVSGSNS
-227 STATSGTA
+227 STATSGTTSVKLYGGNKGGYVTVTAKIIYNNA
-235 AVDVY
+235 AVNE
-240 GGSKGGFVTI
+240 KNENA
-250 TATIVGVD
+250 TATVRPYV
-258 TSKNTNA
+258 
-265 KATITPRVI
+265 V
-274 GPESWTVSLPT
+274 GPEGWTVSLPDSQLAVT
-285 AQQTMTIKKN
+285 LKKGRN
-295 DYSQKLTPSVV
+295 TNVLTPTLKTSS
-306 TGNSSSTVS
+306 NSSAVS
-315 GAKFVYKFLEKRSP
+315 GTEFVYKFANS
-329 AVADKSEYVLSDSS
+329 ADASK
-343 YYMQVYDGSITPYR
+343 MQIEAATYNNAASANITAYS
-357 VTSGPVKVRVYVE
+357 TCANVKVLVYVK
-370 GYVNN
+370 GYETA
-375 DDPDAYPYAE
+375 DSPHAE
-385 ASIMITDST
+385 TMITVTDST
-394 ANGVSIDYKNES
+394 ISSLQIGYKNS
-406 TKFKMNNGTY
+406 TTANKIADGSY
-416 VLACKDTNNGT
+416 VLGYKDST
-427 DVVFTD
+427 DKTGVDLSD
-433 GTEIVTALT
+433 GRRIVTSPVLAATVTSSKSGNEAVDAARVVWTINNPSVATFADGSTETTASEVT
-442 LKATVDSTNATADA
+442 LK
-456 KRVTWT
+456 
-462 TNAPEV
+462 
-468 ARFGVNN
+468 
-475 SYTGDEATLTTTG
+475 TTG
-488 AGSVTVTAEVDGKK
+488 AGTVKITAKGDDKTAE
-502 ATMTFTV
+502 MTLTV
-509 WLAREYDKIVTKP
+509 WQAREYDNILTKP
-522 DIPTAISS
+522 DIPSAVSDAKQAITKFCEQYASVK
-530 REDAFNSFSQQ
+530 
-541 LVTVHLSRTDGTV
+541 L
-554 SLPMKNVQFMDSS
+554 KNVYNGRASLKIQESTVQFVSNTSS
-567 TIQLKGWID
+567 AIQLKGTLD
-576 GFDTL
+576 AFDTI
-581 NRVAYFPK
+581 NKIAYFPA
-589 TSGADV
+589 TSRGDV
-595 IESGTATVSD
+595 ITSSTASVSS
-605 IMIINQPQDATY
+605 IMLIEEPQDATY
-617 KLNATVGTLSVTASI
+617 KLNAAVGTLTVKASI
-632 TGTNKTLKTFTW
+632 IGTGKTLKTFTW
-644 YDNNNKAVKTESVYS
+644 YDNNNKVVDTQTVKNSAS
-659 TSGTAVAT
+659 TY
-667 RTSTLNLS
+667 TSTLNLA
-675 DFITSAGSYGFY
+675 DFVTSAGTYGFK
-687 CVISGGNTGNNTSTS
+687 CVITGGTDRVTE
-702 TINTRTAMIT
+702 TIETRTAIIT

-812 TVPAA
+812 TVPTA
-817 EDVRLTLEED
+817 EDVRLMLEED

-944 VYGSGLSSVK
+944 VYGSGLSYVR

-1057 AYITITSVV
+1057 AYITITRVV

-1126 GTLTFKVVQQTASS
+1126 GTLTLKVVQQTASS

-1159 SGNGLVNGIS
+1159 YGNGLVNGIS

-1268 FADQSAVSS
+1268 FTDQSAVSS

-1325 Q
+1325 R

>member
-1 MENYEFE
+1 MEICSDKNYEFE

-20 LSFALVLAMVLSMVP
+20 LSFALVLAMVLAMVP
-35 AVLAASA
+35 AVLAAPKVGDAQYLALGETANLTCTGAKFWISSNPSA
-42 TDTSAYLAPGS
+42 VSVTKTATGRATITALSTTSSGWGYGTATISAYEKES
-53 NETFTYSY
+53 DY
-61 TGTTGSAP
+61 TS
-69 NMAELFW
+69 
-76 VSSKE
+76 
-81 DVATVTNSKAP
+81 TNY
-92 NSSKETQTVTA
+92 
-103 VSAGTT
+103 
-109 TISVWKNEADYKKN
+109 ADRHD
-123 GSNYYSGSAL
+123 AL
-133 KTWTVTVTEWKVT
+133 MTWSVTVSEWKVT
-146 LSFSGSSSGWYY
+146 LSLSGSNSYY
-158 GSGSSSTTTISAG
+158 GSTSTDIPAG
-171 EKKTLTA
+171 QYKTLTA
-178 TVTGPQGKVANAKVK
+178 TVTGPQGKVKDAQVK
-193 FEVASGNQTMLHFD
+193 FSVADADMIHFD
-207 SLSSTGYSSTK
+207 DLSRTGTDIVK
-218 DVTVSSGYS
+218 DVTVSGSNS
-227 STATSGTA
+227 STATSGTTS
-235 AVDVY
+235 VKLY
-240 GGSKGGFVTI
+240 GGSKGGYVTVTAKI
-250 TATIVGVD
+250 IYNNDAVNEKNENATATVRPYV
-258 TSKNTNA
+258 
-265 KATITPRVI
+265 V
-274 GPESWTVSLPT
+274 GPEGWTVSLPDSQLAVT
-285 AQQTMTIKKN
+285 LKKGRN
-295 DYSQKLTPSVV
+295 TNVLTPTLKTSS
-306 TGNSSSTVS
+306 NSSAVS
-315 GAKFVYKFLEKRSP
+315 GTEFVYKFVTTEDGK
-329 AVADKSEYVLSDSS
+329 EIESS
-343 YYMQVYDGSITPYR
+343 TSTLMQIEPVTYNNTASANITAYS
-357 VTSGPVKVRVYVE
+357 TCANVKVRVYVK
-370 GYVNN
+370 GYET
-375 DDPDAYPYAE
+375 PGSPHADA
-385 ASIMITDST
+385 MITVTDST
-394 ANGVSIDYKNES
+394 ISSLQIGYKNS
-406 TKFKMNNGTY
+406 TTANKIADGSY
-416 VLACKDTNNGT
+416 VLGYKDST
-427 DVVFTD
+427 DKD
-433 GTEIVTALT
+433 GVTLSDGRRIVTSPVLAATVTSSKSGNEAVDAARVVWTVNNPSVATFADGSTETTASEVT
-442 LKATVDSTNATADA
+442 LK
-456 KRVTWT
+456 
-462 TNAPEV
+462 
-468 ARFGVNN
+468 
-475 SYTGDEATLTTTG
+475 TTG
-488 AGSVTVTAEVDGKK
+488 AGTVKITAKGDDKTAE
-502 ATMTFTV
+502 MTLTV
-509 WLAREYDKIVTKP
+509 WQAREYDNILTKP
-522 DIPTAISS
+522 DIPSAVSDAKQAITKFCEQYASVELKNVYNGRASLKIQESTVQFVSNTSS
-530 REDAFNSFSQQ
+530 AIKLKGTLDAF
-541 LVTVHLSRTDGTV
+541 D
-554 SLPMKNVQFMDSS
+554 
-567 TIQLKGWID
+567 TINKI
-576 GFDTL
+576 
-581 NRVAYFPK
+581 AYFPA
-589 TSGADV
+589 TSGGDV
-595 IESGTATVSD
+595 ITSSTASVSS
-605 IMIINQPQDATY
+605 IMLIEEPQDATY
-617 KLNATVGTLSVTASI
+617 KLNAAVGTLTVKASI
-632 TGTNKTLKTFTW
+632 IGTGKTLKTFTW
-644 YDNNNKAVKTESVYS
+644 YDNNNKVVDTQTVTNSAS
-659 TSGTAVAT
+659 TY
-667 RTSTLNLS
+667 TSTLNLA
-675 DFITSAGSYGFY
+675 DFVTSAGTYGFK
-687 CVISGGNTGNNTSTS
+687 CVITGGTDRVTE
-702 TINTRTAMIT
+702 TIETRTAIIT

-766 GSDVVTLN
+766 GGDVVALN

-817 EDVRLTLEED
+817 QDVQLMLEED
-827 ATYVMLDGGKLSD
+827 ASYVMLDGGKLSD

-915 LVIMT
+915 IVVMT

-944 VYGSGLSSVK
+944 VYGSGLSYVR

-1057 AYITITSVV
+1057 AYITITRVT

-1108 LADSKTVEVNY
+1108 LADSKTVEVSY

-1159 SGNGLVNGIS
+1159 YGNGLVNGIS

-1268 FADQSAVSS
+1268 FTDQSAVSS

>member
-1 MENYEFE
+1 
-8 RGALM
+8 M

-35 AVLAASA
+35 AVLAAPKA
-42 TDTSAYLAPGS
+42 GDPQYLALG
-53 NETFTYSY
+53 ETANLTC
-61 TGTTGSAP
+61 TGAKY
-69 NMAELFW
+69 W
-76 VSSKE
+76 VSS
-81 DVATVTNSKAP
+81 NPS
-92 NSSKETQTVTA
+92 A
-103 VSAGTT
+103 VSVTKMANGRATITALSTTSSGWGYGTA
-109 TISVWKNEADYKKN
+109 TISAYEKESDYTSTNYADRHD
-123 GSNYYSGSAL
+123 AL
-133 KTWTVTVTEWKVT
+133 MTWSVTVSEWKVT
-146 LSFSGSSSGWYY
+146 LSFSGSSSGWNY
-158 GSGSSSTTTISAG
+158 GYGSSSTTTISAG

-193 FEVASGNQTMLHFD
+193 FEVAASNKDMLHFD

-265 KATITPRVI
+265 TTTITPRVI

-285 AQQTMTIKKN
+285 AQQSMTIKRT

-306 TGNSSSTVS
+306 TGSGSSAVS
-315 GAKFVYKFLEKRSP
+315 GAKFVYRF
-329 AVADKSEYVLSDSS
+329 VKSENELENTSK
-343 YYMQVYDGSITPYR
+343 YMQVYTDGSITPYQ
-357 VTSGPVKVRVYVE
+357 VTTEGPVRVRAYVE
-370 GYVNN
+370 GYVDNN
-375 DDPDAYPYAE
+375 NPGAYPYAE

-394 ANGVSIDYKNES
+394 ANGLSIDYEQEN

-416 VLACKDTNNGT
+416 VLAYKDTNNGY
-427 DVVFTD
+427 DVDFTD
-433 GTEIVTALT
+433 GTSIVTKFS
-442 LKATVDSTNATADA
+442 LKATVDSTNAAADA

-462 TNAPEV
+462 TNDPSV
-468 ARFGVNN
+468 ARFGTNN
-475 SYTGDEATLTTTG
+475 SYTGDVATLTTTG

-502 ATMTFTV
+502 ATMNFVV
-509 WLAREYDKIVTKP
+509 WQAREYDKIVTKP
-522 DIPTAISS
+522 DIPTAISN
-530 REDAFNSFSQQ
+530 REDAFNAFSQQ
-541 LVTVHLSRTDGTV
+541 YVTVHLSRTDGTV
-554 SLPMKNVQFMDSS
+554 SLPMKDVQFVNSS
-567 TIQLKGWID
+567 TIQLKGTID

-581 NRVAYFPK
+581 NRIAYFPK
-589 TSGADV
+589 SGVSDV
-595 IESGTATVSD
+595 IESGKATLSD

-617 KLNATVGTLSVTASI
+617 KLNATVGTLSVTAS
-632 TGTNKTLKTFTW
+632 TQSNKKLTSFTW
-644 YDNNNKAVKTESVYS
+644 YDNNDKAVKAETVSNKV
-659 TSGTAVAT
+659 TH
-667 RTSTLNLS
+667 TSTLNLS
-675 DFITSAGSYGFY
+675 DFVTSAGTYGFY
-687 CVISGGNTGNNTSTS
+687 CVINGSGNS
-702 TINTRTAMIT
+702 TIKTRTAIIT

-817 EDVRLTLEED
+817 EDVRLMLEED
-827 ATYVMLDGGKLSD
+827 ASYVMLDGGKLSD

-944 VYGSGLSSVK
+944 VYGSGLSYVR

-1028 DTHSV
+1028 DTHPV

-1159 SGNGLVNGIS
+1159 YGNGLVNGIS

-1268 FADQSAVSS
+1268 FTDQSAVSS

>member
-1 MENYEFE
+1 
-8 RGALM
+8 M

-42 TDTSAYLAPGS
+42 TDTNAYLAPGFD
-53 NETFTYSY
+53 ETFTYSY
-61 TGTTGSAP
+61 TGTGTAP
-69 NMAELFW
+69 DMSQLFW
-76 VSSKE
+76 VSGNEK
-81 DVATVTNSKAP
+81 VATVTNTTDGSSISKA
-92 NSSKETQTVTA
+92 SQTVTA
-103 VSAGTT
+103 VAAGST
-109 TISVWKNEADYKKN
+109 TISVWKNQEDYNKN
-123 GSNYYSGSAL
+123 KNNYYSSSAL
-133 KTWTVTVTEWKVT
+133 KTWNVTVTGWKVV
-146 LSFSGSSSGWYY
+146 LSFSGSNSGWY
-158 GSGSSSTTTISAG
+158 GSGSSTGTTINAG
-171 EKKTLTA
+171 SKATLTA
-178 TVTGPQGKVANAKVK
+178 TVTGPAGKVKNAKVK
-193 FEVASGNQTMLHFD
+193 FTTADKTIALLDNNSNNTQVTKPVSTT
-207 SLSSTGYSSTK
+207 SSNWGSSSATTG
-218 DVTVSSGYS
+218 
-227 STATSGTA
+227 TAT
-235 AVDVY
+235 VDVY
-240 GGSKGGFVTI
+240 GGTMGGYVDI
-250 TATIVGVD
+250 TATVMVGNAAVNL
-258 TSKNTNA
+258 STNPDA
-265 KATITPRVI
+265 TATITPYI
-274 GPESWTVSLPT
+274 NGPEGWTVSLPENQRT
-285 AQQTMTIKKN
+285 LTIKKTDN
-295 DYSQKLTPSVV
+295 TQYLKPTA
-306 TGNSSSTVS
+306 TGLSGSTQPE
-315 GAKFVYKFLEKRSP
+315 FVYKFVNGPS
-329 AVADKSEYVLSDSS
+329 LSDSS
-343 YYMQVYDGSITPYR
+343 DYMQIASNGRITPR
-357 VTSGPVKVRVYVE
+357 KTCQNVVVRVYVK
-370 GYVNN
+370 GYTGDTN
-375 DDPDAYPYAE
+375 PYAE
-385 ASIMITDST
+385 TSITITDST

-442 LKATVDSTNATADA
+442 LKATVDSTSAAADA

-468 ARFGVNN
+468 ARFGTNN
-475 SYTGDEATLTTTG
+475 SYTGDVATLTTTG
-488 AGSVTVTAEVDGKK
+488 AGNVTVTAEVDGKK
-502 ATMTFTV
+502 ATMNFVV
-509 WLAREYDKIVTKP
+509 WQAREYDKIVTKP

-530 REDAFNSFSQQ
+530 REDAFNAFSQQ
-541 LVTVHLSRTDGTV
+541 YVTVHLSRTDGKV
-554 SLPMKNVQFMDSS
+554 SLPMKDVQFVDSS
-567 TIQLKGWID
+567 KIQLKGWID
-576 GFDTL
+576 GFDTV
-581 NRVAYFPK
+581 NRIAYFPDPSAK
-589 TSGADV
+589 ADNGTDSLDV
-595 IESGTATVSD
+595 ITSDNTATLSD
-605 IMIINQPQDATY
+605 IIILNQPQDATY
-617 KLNATVGTLSVTASI
+617 KLNATVGTLSVQAS
-632 TGTNKTLKTFTW
+632 TRNSKTLSTFTW
-644 YDNNNKAVKTESVYS
+644 YDNNDKAIKTESI
-659 TSGTAVAT
+659 TGTKYT
-667 RTSTLNLS
+667 HTSTLNLS
-675 DFITSAGSYGFY
+675 DFVTSAGTYGFY
-687 CVISGGNTGNNTSTS
+687 CVIKANDGSSVK
-702 TINTRTAMIT
+702 TRTAIIT

-817 EDVRLTLEED
+817 EDVRLMLEED
-827 ATYVMLDGGKLSD
+827 ASYVMLDGGKLSD

-920 NAGTVAYHISAN
+920 NAGTVSYHISAN

-1042 MAIADELAPESNASS
+1042 MAIADELAPESGASS
-1057 AYITITSVV
+1057 AYITITRVT

-1159 SGNGLVNGIS
+1159 YGNGLVNGIS

>member
-1 MENYEFE
+1 
-8 RGALM
+8 M

-35 AVLAASA
+35 AVLAAPA
-42 TDTSAYLAPGS
+42 TTTGNPQYLALGDTAELTCTGAEYWVSS
-53 NETFTYSY
+53 NPSAVSVKKTA
-61 TGTTGSAP
+61 TGSATIT
-69 NMAELFW
+69 ALSTT
-76 VSSKE
+76 SSGWGYG
-81 DVATVTNSKAP
+81 
-92 NSSKETQTVTA
+92 TA
-103 VSAGTT
+103 
-109 TISVWKNEADYKKN
+109 TISAYEKESDYTSTNYADRHD
-123 GSNYYSGSAL
+123 ARM
-133 KTWTVTVTEWKVT
+133 TWSVTVSEWKVT
-146 LSFSGSSSGWYY
+146 LSFSGSSSGWNY
-158 GSGSSSTTTISAG
+158 GYGSSSTTTISAG

-193 FEVASGNQTMLHFD
+193 FEVAASNKDMLHFD

-265 KATITPRVI
+265 TTTITPRVI

-285 AQQTMTIKKN
+285 AQQSMTIKRT

-306 TGNSSSTVS
+306 TGSGSAAVS
-315 GAKFVYKFLEKRSP
+315 GAKFVYRFVNGDKLENTSK
-329 AVADKSEYVLSDSS
+329 
-343 YYMQVYDGSITPYR
+343 YMQVYTDGSITPYQ
-357 VTSGPVKVRVYVE
+357 VTEGPVRVRAYVE
-370 GYVNN
+370 GYVDNN
-375 DDPDAYPYAE
+375 NPGAYPYAE

-394 ANGVSIDYKNES
+394 ANGLSIDYEQEN

-416 VLACKDTNNGT
+416 VLAYKDTNNGY
-427 DVVFTD
+427 DVDFTD
-433 GTEIVTALT
+433 GTSIVTKFS
-442 LKATVDSTNATADA
+442 LKATVDSTNAAADA

-462 TNAPEV
+462 TNDPSV
-468 ARFGVNN
+468 ARFGTNN
-475 SYTGDEATLTTTG
+475 SYTGDVATLTTTG

-509 WLAREYDKIVTKP
+509 WQAREYDQIVTKP
-522 DIPTAISS
+522 DIPTAISN
-530 REDAFNSFSQQ
+530 REDAFNAFSQQ
-541 LVTVHLSRTDGTV
+541 YVTVHLSRTDGTV
-554 SLPMKNVQFMDSS
+554 SLPMKDVQFVNSS
-567 TIQLKGWID
+567 TIQLKGTID

-581 NRVAYFPK
+581 NRIAYFPK
-589 TSGADV
+589 SGVSDV
-595 IESGTATVSD
+595 IESGKATLSD

-617 KLNATVGTLSVTASI
+617 KLNATVGTLSVTAS
-632 TGTNKTLKTFTW
+632 TQSNKKLTSFTW
-644 YDNNNKAVKTESVYS
+644 YDNNDKAVKAETVSNKV
-659 TSGTAVAT
+659 TH
-667 RTSTLNLS
+667 TSTLNLS
-675 DFITSAGSYGFY
+675 DFVTSAGTYGFY
-687 CVISGGNTGNNTSTS
+687 CVINGSGNS
-702 TINTRTAMIT
+702 TIKTRTAIIT

-812 TVPAA
+812 TVPTA
-817 EDVRLTLEED
+817 EDVRLMLEED

-944 VYGSGLSSVK
+944 VYGSGLSYVR
-954 FGTASDSRGAL
+954 FGAASDSRGAL

-1057 AYITITSVV
+1057 AYITITRVT

-1108 LADSKTVEVNY
+1108 LADSKTVEVSY

-1159 SGNGLVNGIS
+1159 YGNGLVNGIS

-1290 IITGVSTNGRTTLS
+1290 IITGVSTNDRTTLS

>member
-1 MENYEFE
+1 
-8 RGALM
+8 M

-35 AVLAASA
+35 AVLAAPA
-42 TDTSAYLAPGS
+42 TTTGNPQYLALGD
-53 NETFTYSY
+53 T
-61 TGTTGSAP
+61 
-69 NMAELFW
+69 AELTCAGAKYW
-76 VSSKE
+76 VSSNP
-81 DVATVTNSKAP
+81 D
-92 NSSKETQTVTA
+92 A
-103 VSAGTT
+103 VSVAMTKNGEATITALATTSSGWGYGTA
-109 TISVWKNEADYKKN
+109 TISAYEKESDYTSTNYADRHD
-123 GSNYYSGSAL
+123 ARM
-133 KTWTVTVTEWKVT
+133 TWSVTVSEWKVT
-146 LSFSGSSSGWYY
+146 LSLSGSNSYY
-158 GSGSSSTTTISAG
+158 GSTSTDIPAG
-171 EKKTLTA
+171 QYKTLTA
-178 TVTGPQGKVANAKVK
+178 TVTGPQGKVKDAQVK
-193 FEVASGNQTMLHFD
+193 FSVAAADTDMIHFD
-207 SLSSTGYSSTK
+207 ELSRTGADIVK
-218 DVTVSSGYS
+218 DVTVSGSNS
-227 STATSGTA
+227 STATSGTTSVKLYGGNKGGYVTVTAKIIYNNA
-235 AVDVY
+235 AVNE
-240 GGSKGGFVTI
+240 KNENA
-250 TATIVGVD
+250 TATVRPYV
-258 TSKNTNA
+258 
-265 KATITPRVI
+265 V
-274 GPESWTVSLPT
+274 GPEGWTVSLPDSQLAVT
-285 AQQTMTIKKN
+285 LKKGRN
-295 DYSQKLTPSVV
+295 TNVLTPTLKTSS
-306 TGNSSSTVS
+306 NSSAVS
-315 GAKFVYKFLEKRSP
+315 GTEFVYKFANS
-329 AVADKSEYVLSDSS
+329 ADASK
-343 YYMQVYDGSITPYR
+343 MQIEAATYNNAASANITAYS
-357 VTSGPVKVRVYVE
+357 TCANVKVLVYVK
-370 GYVNN
+370 GYETA
-375 DDPDAYPYAE
+375 DSPHAE
-385 ASIMITDST
+385 TMITVTDST
-394 ANGVSIDYKNES
+394 ISSLQIGYKNS
-406 TKFKMNNGTY
+406 TTANKIADGSY
-416 VLACKDTNNGT
+416 VLGYKDST
-427 DVVFTD
+427 DKTGVDLSD
-433 GTEIVTALT
+433 GRRIVTSPVLAATVTSSKSGNEAVDAARVVWTINNPSVATFADGSTETTASEVT
-442 LKATVDSTNATADA
+442 LK
-456 KRVTWT
+456 
-462 TNAPEV
+462 
-468 ARFGVNN
+468 
-475 SYTGDEATLTTTG
+475 TTG
-488 AGSVTVTAEVDGKK
+488 AGTVKITAKGDDKTAE
-502 ATMTFTV
+502 MTLTV
-509 WLAREYDKIVTKP
+509 WQAREYDNILTKP
-522 DIPTAISS
+522 DIPSAVSDAKQAITKFCEQYASVK
-530 REDAFNSFSQQ
+530 
-541 LVTVHLSRTDGTV
+541 L
-554 SLPMKNVQFMDSS
+554 KNVYNGRASLKIQESTVQFVSNTSS
-567 TIQLKGWID
+567 AIQLKGTLD
-576 GFDTL
+576 AFDTI
-581 NRVAYFPK
+581 NKIAYFPA
-589 TSGADV
+589 TSRGDV
-595 IESGTATVSD
+595 ITSSTASVSS
-605 IMIINQPQDATY
+605 IMLIEEPQDATY
-617 KLNATVGTLSVTASI
+617 KLNAAVGTLTVKASI
-632 TGTNKTLKTFTW
+632 IGTGKTLKTFTW
-644 YDNNNKAVKTESVYS
+644 YDNNNKVVDTQTVTNSAS
-659 TSGTAVAT
+659 TY
-667 RTSTLNLS
+667 TSTLNLA
-675 DFITSAGSYGFY
+675 DFVTSAGTYGFK
-687 CVISGGNTGNNTSTS
+687 CVVTGGTNSSTTD
-702 TINTRTAMIT
+702 TIETRTAIIT

-817 EDVRLTLEED
+817 EDVRLMLEED

-944 VYGSGLSSVK
+944 VYGSGLSSVR

-1079 CTALAAKDLGSTRF
+1079 CTALASKDLGSTRF

-1140 KFTDVSGSFKWA
+1140 RFTDVSGSFKWA

-1159 SGNGLVNGIS
+1159 YGNGLVNGIS

-1310 RAQVSVMLHRFLTME
+1310 RAEVAVMLHRYLTK
-1325 Q
+1325 

>member
-1 MENYEFE
+1 M
-8 RGALM
+8 
-13 KRTFGKI
+13 
-20 LSFALVLAMVLSMVP
+20 
-35 AVLAASA
+35 
-42 TDTSAYLAPGS
+42 
-53 NETFTYSY
+53 
-61 TGTTGSAP
+61 
-69 NMAELFW
+69 
-76 VSSKE
+76 
-81 DVATVTNSKAP
+81 
-92 NSSKETQTVTA
+92 
-103 VSAGTT
+103 
-109 TISVWKNEADYKKN
+109 
-123 GSNYYSGSAL
+123 
-133 KTWTVTVTEWKVT
+133 
-146 LSFSGSSSGWYY
+146 
-158 GSGSSSTTTISAG
+158 
-171 EKKTLTA
+171 
-178 TVTGPQGKVANAKVK
+178 
-193 FEVASGNQTMLHFD
+193 
-207 SLSSTGYSSTK
+207 
-218 DVTVSSGYS
+218 
-227 STATSGTA
+227 
-235 AVDVY
+235 
-240 GGSKGGFVTI
+240 
-250 TATIVGVD
+250 
-258 TSKNTNA
+258 
-265 KATITPRVI
+265 
-274 GPESWTVSLPT
+274 
-285 AQQTMTIKKN
+285 
-295 DYSQKLTPSVV
+295 
-306 TGNSSSTVS
+306 
-315 GAKFVYKFLEKRSP
+315 
-329 AVADKSEYVLSDSS
+329 
-343 YYMQVYDGSITPYR
+343 
-357 VTSGPVKVRVYVE
+357 
-370 GYVNN
+370 
-375 DDPDAYPYAE
+375 
-385 ASIMITDST
+385 
-394 ANGVSIDYKNES
+394 
-406 TKFKMNNGTY
+406 TKFS
-416 VLACKDTNNGT
+416 
-427 DVVFTD
+427 
-433 GTEIVTALT
+433 
-442 LKATVDSTNATADA
+442 LKATVDSTNAAADA

-462 TNAPEV
+462 TNDPRV
-468 ARFGVNN
+468 ARFGTNN
-475 SYTGDEATLTTTG
+475 SYTGDVATLTTTG

-502 ATMTFTV
+502 ATMNFVV
-509 WLAREYDKIVTKP
+509 WQAREYDKIVTKP
-522 DIPTAISS
+522 DIPTAISN
-530 REDAFNSFSQQ
+530 REDAFNAFSQQ
-541 LVTVHLSRTDGTV
+541 YVTVHLSRTDGTV
-554 SLPMKNVQFMDSS
+554 SLPLKYVQFVNSS
-567 TIQLKGWID
+567 TIQLKGTID

-581 NRVAYFPK
+581 NRIAYFPK
-589 TSGADV
+589 SGVSDV
-595 IESGTATVSD
+595 IQSGKAELSD

-617 KLNATVGTLSVTASI
+617 KLNATVGTLSVTAS
-632 TGTNKTLKTFTW
+632 TQSNKKLTSFTW
-644 YDNNNKAVKTESVYS
+644 YDNNDKAVKAETVSNKV
-659 TSGTAVAT
+659 TH
-667 RTSTLNLS
+667 TSTLNLS
-675 DFITSAGSYGFY
+675 DFVTSAGTYGFY
-687 CVISGGNTGNNTSTS
+687 CVINGSGNS
-702 TINTRTAMIT
+702 TIKTRTAIIT

-759 VSWTVTE
+759 VSWTITE

-817 EDVRLTLEED
+817 EDVRLMLEED

-944 VYGSGLSSVK
+944 VYGSGLSYVR

-1057 AYITITSVV
+1057 AYITITRVV

-1159 SGNGLVNGIS
+1159 YGNGLVNGIS

>member
-1 MENYEFE
+1 
-8 RGALM
+8 M

-61 TGTTGSAP
+61 TGTGTGSVP

-76 VSSKE
+76 VSSKT
-81 DVATVTNSKAP
+81 DVATVTNDAAP
-92 NSSKETQTVTA
+92 NSSREKQKVTA

-109 TISVWKNEADYKKN
+109 VISVWKNEADYKKN
-123 GSNYYSGSAL
+123 GSGYYSSSAL
-133 KTWTVTVTEWKVT
+133 KTWNVTVTEWKVT
-146 LSFSGSSSGWYY
+146 LSFSGSSSGWNY
-158 GSGSSSTTTISAG
+158 GYGSSSTTTISAG

-178 TVTGPQGKVANAKVK
+178 TVTGPQGKVANAQVEFKI
-193 FEVASGNQTMLHFD
+193 ASSEMLHFD
-207 SLSSTGYSSTK
+207 SLSNTSTSSTK
-218 DVTVSSGYS
+218 PVTVSSGYGYS

-250 TATIVGVD
+250 TAMIKNVD

-265 KATITPRVI
+265 TTTITPRVI

-285 AQQTMTIKKN
+285 AQQTMTIKRT

-306 TGNSSSTVS
+306 TGSSSSAVS
-315 GAKFVYKFLEKRSP
+315 GAKFVYRFVKSKRKLENT
-329 AVADKSEYVLSDSS
+329 SE
-343 YYMQVYDGSITPYR
+343 YMQVYTDGSITPYK
-357 VTSGPVKVRVYVE
+357 VTSGPVKVRAYVE
-370 GYVNN
+370 GYVDN
-375 DDPDAYPYAE
+375 DKPDAYPYAE

-394 ANGVSIDYKNES
+394 ANGLSIDYEQEN

-416 VLACKDTNNGT
+416 VLAYKDTNNGY
-427 DVVFTD
+427 DVDFTD
-433 GTEIVTALT
+433 GTSIVTKFS
-442 LKATVDSTNATADA
+442 LKATVDSTNAAADA

-462 TNAPEV
+462 TNDPSV
-468 ARFGVNN
+468 ARFGTNN
-475 SYTGDEATLTTTG
+475 SYTGDVATLTTTG

-509 WLAREYDKIVTKP
+509 WQAREYDQIVTKP
-522 DIPTAISS
+522 DIPTAISN
-530 REDAFNSFSQQ
+530 REDAFNAFSQQ
-541 LVTVHLSRTDGTV
+541 YVTVHLSRTDGTV
-554 SLPMKNVQFMDSS
+554 SLPMKDVQFVNSS
-567 TIQLKGWID
+567 TIQLKGTID

-581 NRVAYFPK
+581 NRIAYFPK
-589 TSGADV
+589 SGVSDV
-595 IESGTATVSD
+595 IESGKATLSD

-617 KLNATVGTLSVTASI
+617 KLNATVGTLSVTAS
-632 TGTNKTLKTFTW
+632 TQSNKKLTSFTW
-644 YDNNNKAVKTESVYS
+644 YDNNDKAVKAETVSNKV
-659 TSGTAVAT
+659 TH
-667 RTSTLNLS
+667 TSTLNLS
-675 DFITSAGSYGFY
+675 DFVTSAGTYGFY
-687 CVISGGNTGNNTSTS
+687 CVINGRGNS
-702 TINTRTAMIT
+702 TIKTRTAIIT

-817 EDVRLTLEED
+817 EDVRLMLEED
-827 ATYVMLDGGKLSD
+827 ASYVMLDGGKLSD

-944 VYGSGLSSVK
+944 VYGSGLSYVR
-954 FGTASDSRGAL
+954 FGTAGDSRGAL

-1028 DTHSV
+1028 DTHPV

-1057 AYITITSVV
+1057 AYITITRVV

-1159 SGNGLVNGIS
+1159 YGNGLVNGIS

>member
-1 MENYEFE
+1 
-8 RGALM
+8 M

-42 TDTSAYLAPGS
+42 TDTNAYLAPGFD
-53 NETFTYSY
+53 ETFTYSY
-61 TGTTGSAP
+61 TGTGTGTAP
-69 NMAELFW
+69 DMSQLFW
-76 VSSKE
+76 VSGNEK
-81 DVATVTNSKAP
+81 VATVTNTTDGSSISKA
-92 NSSKETQTVTA
+92 SQTVTA
-103 VSAGTT
+103 VAAGST
-109 TISVWKNEADYKKN
+109 TISVWKNQEDYNKN
-123 GSNYYSGSAL
+123 KNNYYSSSAL
-133 KTWTVTVTEWKVT
+133 KTWNVTVTGWKVV
-146 LSFSGSSSGWYY
+146 LSFSGSNSGWY
-158 GSGSSSTTTISAG
+158 GSGSSTGTTINAG
-171 EKKTLTA
+171 SKATLTA
-178 TVTGPQGKVANAKVK
+178 TVTGPAGKVENAKVK
-193 FEVASGNQTMLHFD
+193 FTTADKTIALLDNNSNNTQVTKPVSTT
-207 SLSSTGYSSTK
+207 SSNWGSSSATTG
-218 DVTVSSGYS
+218 
-227 STATSGTA
+227 TAT
-235 AVDVY
+235 VDVY
-240 GGSKGGFVTI
+240 GGTMGGYVDI
-250 TATIVGVD
+250 TATVMVG
-258 TSKNTNA
+258 NTVVNLSTNPDA
-265 KATITPRVI
+265 TATITPYI
-274 GPESWTVSLPT
+274 NGPEGWTVSLPENQRT
-285 AQQTMTIKKN
+285 LTIKKTDN
-295 DYSQKLTPSVV
+295 TQYLKPTA
-306 TGNSSSTVS
+306 TGLSGSTQPE
-315 GAKFVYKFLEKRSP
+315 FVYKFVIGPS
-329 AVADKSEYVLSDSS
+329 LSDSS
-343 YYMQVYDGSITPYR
+343 DYMQIASNGRITPR
-357 VTSGPVKVRVYVE
+357 KTCQNVVVRVYVK
-370 GYVNN
+370 GYTGDTN
-375 DDPDAYPYAE
+375 PYAE
-385 ASIMITDST
+385 TSITITDST
-394 ANGVSIDYKNES
+394 ANGLSIDYKNEN

-416 VLACKDTNNGT
+416 VLACKDTDNGK
-427 DVVFTD
+427 DVDFAD
-433 GTEIVTALT
+433 GTCIVTALD
-442 LKATVDSTNATADA
+442 LKATVDSTNAAADA
-456 KRVTWT
+456 KRVTWKT
-462 TNAPEV
+462 DDASV
-468 ARFGVNN
+468 ARFGTNN
-475 SYTGDEATLTTTG
+475 SYTGDVATLTTTG
-488 AGSVTVTAEVDGKK
+488 AGNVTVTAEVDGKK
-502 ATMTFTV
+502 ATMNFVV
-509 WLAREYDKIVTKP
+509 WQAREYDKIVTKP

-530 REDAFNSFSQQ
+530 REDAFNAFSQQ
-541 LVTVHLSRTDGTV
+541 YVTVHLSRTDGKV
-554 SLPMKNVQFMDSS
+554 SLPMKDVQFVDSS
-567 TIQLKGWID
+567 KIQLKGWID
-576 GFDTL
+576 GFDTV
-581 NRVAYFPK
+581 NRIAYFPDPSAK
-589 TSGADV
+589 ADNGTDSLDV
-595 IESGTATVSD
+595 ITSDNTATLSD
-605 IMIINQPQDATY
+605 IIILNQPQDATY
-617 KLNATVGTLSVTASI
+617 KLNATVGTLSVQAS
-632 TGTNKTLKTFTW
+632 TRNSKTLSTFTW
-644 YDNNNKAVKTESVYS
+644 YDNNDKAIKTESI
-659 TSGTAVAT
+659 TGTKYT
-667 RTSTLNLS
+667 HTSTLNLS
-675 DFITSAGSYGFY
+675 DFVTSAGTYGFY
-687 CVISGGNTGNNTSTS
+687 CVIKANDGSSVK
-702 TINTRTAMIT
+702 TRTAIIT

-812 TVPAA
+812 TVPTA
-817 EDVRLTLEED
+817 EDVRLMLEED

-944 VYGSGLSSVK
+944 VYGSGLSSVR

-1057 AYITITSVV
+1057 AYITITRVV

-1159 SGNGLVNGIS
+1159 YGNGLVNGIS

>member
-1 MENYEFE
+1 
-8 RGALM
+8 M

-61 TGTTGSAP
+61 TGTGTGSVP

-76 VSSKE
+76 VSSKT
-81 DVATVTNSKAP
+81 DVATVTNDAAP
-92 NSSKETQTVTA
+92 NSSREKQKVTA

-109 TISVWKNEADYKKN
+109 VISVWKNEADYKKN
-123 GSNYYSGSAL
+123 GSGYYSSSAL
-133 KTWTVTVTEWKVT
+133 KTWNVTVTEWKVT
-146 LSFSGSSSGWYY
+146 LSFSGSSSGWNY
-158 GSGSSSTTTISAG
+158 GYGSSSTTTISAG

-178 TVTGPQGKVANAKVK
+178 TVTGPQGKVANAQVEFKI
-193 FEVASGNQTMLHFD
+193 ASSEMLHFD
-207 SLSSTGYSSTK
+207 SLSNTSTSSTK
-218 DVTVSSGYS
+218 PVTVSSGYGYS

-250 TATIVGVD
+250 TATIKNVD

-265 KATITPRVI
+265 TTTITPRVI

-285 AQQTMTIKKN
+285 AQQTMTIKRT

-306 TGNSSSTVS
+306 TGSSSSAVS
-315 GAKFVYKFLEKRSP
+315 GAKFVYRFVKSNGKLENT
-329 AVADKSEYVLSDSS
+329 SE
-343 YYMQVYDGSITPYR
+343 YMQVYTDGSITPYK
-357 VTSGPVKVRVYVE
+357 VTSGPVKVRAYVE
-370 GYVNN
+370 GYVDN
-375 DDPDAYPYAE
+375 DKPDAYPYAE

-394 ANGVSIDYKNES
+394 ANGLSIDYEQEN

-416 VLACKDTNNGT
+416 VLAYKDTNNGY
-427 DVVFTD
+427 DVDFTD
-433 GTEIVTALT
+433 GTSIVTKFS
-442 LKATVDSTNATADA
+442 LKATVDSTNAAADA

-462 TNAPEV
+462 TNDPSV
-468 ARFGVNN
+468 ARFGTNN
-475 SYTGDEATLTTTG
+475 SYTGDVATLTTTG

-509 WLAREYDKIVTKP
+509 WQAREYDQIVTKP
-522 DIPTAISS
+522 DIPTAISN
-530 REDAFNSFSQQ
+530 REDAFNAFSQQ
-541 LVTVHLSRTDGTV
+541 YVTVHLSRTDGTV
-554 SLPMKNVQFMDSS
+554 SLPMKDVQFVNSS
-567 TIQLKGWID
+567 TIQLKGTID

-581 NRVAYFPK
+581 NRIAYFPK
-589 TSGADV
+589 SGVSDV
-595 IESGTATVSD
+595 IESGKATLSD

-617 KLNATVGTLSVTASI
+617 KLNATVGTLSVTAS
-632 TGTNKTLKTFTW
+632 TQNSKTLSTFTW
-644 YDNNNKAVKTESVYS
+644 YDNNDKAVKTESVGNKV
-659 TSGTAVAT
+659 TH
-667 RTSTLNLS
+667 TSTLNLS
-675 DFITSAGSYGFY
+675 DFVTSAGTYGFY
-687 CVISGGNTGNNTSTS
+687 CVINGTNNS
-702 TINTRTAMIT
+702 TIKTRTAIIT

-817 EDVRLTLEED
+817 EDVRLMLEED

-944 VYGSGLSSVK
+944 VYGSGLSYVR

-1057 AYITITSVV
+1057 AYITITRVV

-1159 SGNGLVNGIS
+1159 YGNGLVNGIS

-1268 FADQSAVSS
+1268 FTDQSAVSS

>member
-1 MENYEFE
+1 
-8 RGALM
+8 M

-35 AVLAASA
+35 VVLAA
-42 TDTSAYLAPGS
+42 TTTGNPQYLALGD
-53 NETFTYSY
+53 T
-61 TGTTGSAP
+61 
-69 NMAELFW
+69 AELTCTGAKYW
-76 VSSKE
+76 VSS
-81 DVATVTNSKAP
+81 NPS
-92 NSSKETQTVTA
+92 A
-103 VSAGTT
+103 VSVTKTATGRATITALSTTSSGWGYGTA
-109 TISVWKNEADYKKN
+109 TISAYEKESDYTSTNYADRHD
-123 GSNYYSGSAL
+123 ARM
-133 KTWTVTVTEWKVT
+133 TWSVTVSEWKVT
-146 LSFSGSSSGWYY
+146 LSFSGSSSGWNY
-158 GSGSSSTTTISAG
+158 GYGSSSTTTISAG
-171 EKKTLTA
+171 ERKTLTA
-178 TVTGPQGKVANAKVK
+178 TVTGPQGKVANARVEFKI
-193 FEVASGNQTMLHFD
+193 ASSDKEMLHFD
-207 SLSSTGYSSTK
+207 SLSSTSASSTK
-218 DVTVSSGYS
+218 NVTVSSGYS

-265 KATITPRVI
+265 TTTITPRVI

-285 AQQTMTIKKN
+285 AQQSMTIKRT

-306 TGNSSSTVS
+306 TGSGSSAVS
-315 GAKFVYKFLEKRSP
+315 GAKFVYRFVNGDKLENTSK
-329 AVADKSEYVLSDSS
+329 
-343 YYMQVYDGSITPYR
+343 YMQVYTGSITPYQ
-357 VTSGPVKVRVYVE
+357 VTTEGPVRVRAYVE
-370 GYVNN
+370 GYVDNN
-375 DDPDAYPYAE
+375 NPEAYPYAE

-394 ANGVSIDYKNES
+394 ANGLSIDYEQEN

-416 VLACKDTNNGT
+416 VLAYKDTNNGY
-427 DVVFTD
+427 DVDFTD
-433 GTEIVTALT
+433 GTSIVTKFS
-442 LKATVDSTNATADA
+442 LKATVDSTNAAADA

-462 TNAPEV
+462 TNDPRV
-468 ARFGVNN
+468 ARFGTNN
-475 SYTGDEATLTTTG
+475 SYTGDVATLTTTG

-502 ATMTFTV
+502 ATMNFVV
-509 WLAREYDKIVTKP
+509 WQAREYDKIVTKP
-522 DIPTAISS
+522 DIPTAISN
-530 REDAFNSFSQQ
+530 REDAFNAFSQQ
-541 LVTVHLSRTDGTV
+541 YVTVHLSRTDGTV
-554 SLPMKNVQFMDSS
+554 SLPMKDVQFVNSS
-567 TIQLKGWID
+567 TIQLKGTID

-581 NRVAYFPK
+581 NRIAYFPK
-589 TSGADV
+589 SGVSDV
-595 IESGTATVSD
+595 IQSGKAELSD

-617 KLNATVGTLSVTASI
+617 KLNATVGTLSVTAS
-632 TGTNKTLKTFTW
+632 TQSNKKLTSFTW
-644 YDNNNKAVKTESVYS
+644 YDNNDKAIKAETVSNKVTY
-659 TSGTAVAT
+659 
-667 RTSTLNLS
+667 TSTLNLS
-675 DFITSAGSYGFY
+675 DFVTSAGTYGFY
-687 CVISGGNTGNNTSTS
+687 CVINGSDSS
-702 TINTRTAMIT
+702 TIKTRTAIIT

-817 EDVRLTLEED
+817 EDVRLMLEED
-827 ATYVMLDGGKLSD
+827 ASYVMLDGGKLSD

-944 VYGSGLSSVK
+944 VYGSGLSYVK

-1057 AYITITSVV
+1057 AYITITRVV

-1159 SGNGLVNGIS
+1159 YGNGLVNGIS

-1268 FADQSAVSS
+1268 FTDQSAVSS

>member
-1 MENYEFE
+1 
-8 RGALM
+8 M

-42 TDTSAYLAPGS
+42 TDTNAYLAPGFD
-53 NETFTYSY
+53 ETFTYSY
-61 TGTTGSAP
+61 TGTGTGTAP
-69 NMAELFW
+69 DMSQLFW
-76 VSSKE
+76 VSGNEK
-81 DVATVTNSKAP
+81 VATVTNTTDGSSISKA
-92 NSSKETQTVTA
+92 SQTVTA
-103 VSAGTT
+103 VAAGST
-109 TISVWKNEADYKKN
+109 TISVWKNQEDYNKN
-123 GSNYYSGSAL
+123 KNNYYSSSAL
-133 KTWTVTVTEWKVT
+133 KTWNVTVTGWKVV
-146 LSFSGSSSGWYY
+146 LSFSGSNSGWY
-158 GSGSSSTTTISAG
+158 GSGSSTGTTINAG
-171 EKKTLTA
+171 SKATLTA
-178 TVTGPQGKVANAKVK
+178 TVTGPAGKVENAKVK
-193 FEVASGNQTMLHFD
+193 FTTADKTIALLDNNSNNTQVTKPVSTT
-207 SLSSTGYSSTK
+207 SSNWGSSSATTG
-218 DVTVSSGYS
+218 
-227 STATSGTA
+227 TAT
-235 AVDVY
+235 VDVY
-240 GGSKGGFVTI
+240 GGTMGGYVDI
-250 TATIVGVD
+250 TATVMVG
-258 TSKNTNA
+258 NTVVNLSTNPDA
-265 KATITPRVI
+265 TATITPYI
-274 GPESWTVSLPT
+274 NGPEGWTVSLPENQRT
-285 AQQTMTIKKN
+285 LTIKKTDN
-295 DYSQKLTPSVV
+295 TQYLKPTA
-306 TGNSSSTVS
+306 TGLSGSTQPE
-315 GAKFVYKFLEKRSP
+315 FVYKFVIGSSLF
-329 AVADKSEYVLSDSS
+329 DSS
-343 YYMQVYDGSITPYR
+343 DYMQIASNGRITPR
-357 VTSGPVKVRVYVE
+357 KTCQNVVVRVYVK
-370 GYVNN
+370 GYTGDTN
-375 DDPDAYPYAE
+375 PYAE
-385 ASIMITDST
+385 TSITITDST
-394 ANGVSIDYKNES
+394 ANGLSIDYKNEN

-416 VLACKDTNNGT
+416 VLACKDTDNGK
-427 DVVFTD
+427 DVDFAD
-433 GTEIVTALT
+433 GTCIVTALD
-442 LKATVDSTNATADA
+442 LKATVDSTNAAADA
-456 KRVTWT
+456 KRVTWKT
-462 TNAPEV
+462 DDASV

-475 SYTGDEATLTTTG
+475 SYTGDVATLTTTG
-488 AGSVTVTAEVDGKK
+488 TGRVTVTAEVDGKK

-509 WLAREYDKIVTKP
+509 WQAREYDQIVTKP

-530 REDAFNSFSQQ
+530 REDAFNAFSQQ
-541 LVTVHLSRTDGTV
+541 YVTVHLSRTDGKV
-554 SLPMKNVQFMDSS
+554 SLPMKDVQFVDSS
-567 TIQLKGWID
+567 KIQLKGWID
-576 GFDTL
+576 GFDTV
-581 NRVAYFPK
+581 NRIAYFPDPSAK
-589 TSGADV
+589 ADNGTDSLDV
-595 IESGTATVSD
+595 ITSDNTATLSD
-605 IMIINQPQDATY
+605 IIILNQPQDATY
-617 KLNATVGTLSVTASI
+617 KLNATVGTLSVQAS
-632 TGTNKTLKTFTW
+632 TRNSKTLSTFTW
-644 YDNNNKAVKTESVYS
+644 YDNNDKAIKTESI
-659 TSGTAVAT
+659 TGTKYT
-667 RTSTLNLS
+667 HTSTLNLS
-675 DFITSAGSYGFY
+675 DFVTSAGTYGFY
-687 CVISGGNTGNNTSTS
+687 CVIKANDGSSVK
-702 TINTRTAMIT
+702 TRTAIIT

-817 EDVRLTLEED
+817 EDVRLMLEED
-827 ATYVMLDGGKLSD
+827 ASYVMLDGGKLSD

-944 VYGSGLSSVK
+944 VYGSGLSYVR

-1028 DTHSV
+1028 DTHPV

-1140 KFTDVSGSFKWA
+1140 RFTDVSGSFKWA

-1210 KQNQYYYEP
+1210 RQNQYYYEP

>member
-1 MENYEFE
+1 
-8 RGALM
+8 M

-35 AVLAASA
+35 AVLAAPA
-42 TDTSAYLAPGS
+42 TTTGNPQYLALGD
-53 NETFTYSY
+53 T
-61 TGTTGSAP
+61 
-69 NMAELFW
+69 AELTCAGAKYW
-76 VSSKE
+76 VSSNP
-81 DVATVTNSKAP
+81 D
-92 NSSKETQTVTA
+92 A
-103 VSAGTT
+103 VSVAMTKNGKATITALATTSSGWGYGTA
-109 TISVWKNEADYKKN
+109 TISAYEKESDYTSTNYADRHD
-123 GSNYYSGSAL
+123 ARM
-133 KTWTVTVTEWKVT
+133 TWSVTVSEWKVT
-146 LSFSGSSSGWYY
+146 LSFSGSSSGWNY
-158 GSGSSSTTTISAG
+158 GYGSSSTTTISAG

-193 FEVASGNQTMLHFD
+193 FEVAASNKDMLHFD

-265 KATITPRVI
+265 TTTITPRVI

-285 AQQTMTIKKN
+285 AQQSMTIKRT

-306 TGNSSSTVS
+306 TGSGSAAVS
-315 GAKFVYKFLEKRSP
+315 GAKFVYRFVNGDKLENTSK
-329 AVADKSEYVLSDSS
+329 
-343 YYMQVYDGSITPYR
+343 YMQVYTDGSITPYQ
-357 VTSGPVKVRVYVE
+357 VTEGPVRVRAYVE
-370 GYVNN
+370 GYVDNN
-375 DDPDAYPYAE
+375 NPGAYPYAE

-394 ANGVSIDYKNES
+394 ANGLSIDYEQEN

-416 VLACKDTNNGT
+416 VLAYKDTNNGY
-427 DVVFTD
+427 DVDFTD
-433 GTEIVTALT
+433 GTSIVTKFS
-442 LKATVDSTNATADA
+442 LKATVDSTNAAADA

-462 TNAPEV
+462 TNDPSV
-468 ARFGVNN
+468 ARFGTNN
-475 SYTGDEATLTTTG
+475 SYTGDVATLTTTG

-509 WLAREYDKIVTKP
+509 WQAREYDQIVTKP
-522 DIPTAISS
+522 DIPTAISN
-530 REDAFNSFSQQ
+530 REDAFNAFSQQ
-541 LVTVHLSRTDGTV
+541 YVTVHLSRTDGTV
-554 SLPMKNVQFMDSS
+554 SLPMKDVQFVNSS
-567 TIQLKGWID
+567 TIQLKGTID

-581 NRVAYFPK
+581 NRIAYFPK
-589 TSGADV
+589 SGVSDV
-595 IESGTATVSD
+595 IQSGKAELSD

-617 KLNATVGTLSVTASI
+617 KLNATVGTLSVTASL

-644 YDNNNKAVKTESVYS
+644 YDNNNKAVKTESVYPNS
-659 TSGTAVAT
+659 KDRAVLT
-667 RTSTLNLS
+667 YTSTLNLS
-675 DFITSAGSYGFY
+675 DFVTSAGSYGFY
-687 CVISGGNTGNNTSTS
+687 CVISSGNTDKKPSTITS
-702 TINTRTAMIT
+702 TINTRTAMVT

-817 EDVRLTLEED
+817 EDVRLMLEED

-1057 AYITITSVV
+1057 AYITITRVV

-1159 SGNGLVNGIS
+1159 YGNGLVNGIS

-1268 FADQSAVSS
+1268 FADRSAVSS

>member
-1 MENYEFE
+1 
-8 RGALM
+8 M

-35 AVLAASA
+35 AVLAAPKA
-42 TDTSAYLAPGS
+42 GDPQYLALG
-53 NETFTYSY
+53 ETANLTC
-61 TGTTGSAP
+61 TGAKY
-69 NMAELFW
+69 W
-76 VSSKE
+76 VSS
-81 DVATVTNSKAP
+81 NPS
-92 NSSKETQTVTA
+92 A
-103 VSAGTT
+103 VSVTKMANGRATITALSTTSSGWGYGTA
-109 TISVWKNEADYKKN
+109 TISAYEKESDYTSTNYADRRD
-123 GSNYYSGSAL
+123 AL
-133 KTWTVTVTEWKVT
+133 MTWSVTVSEWKVT
-146 LSFSGSSSGWYY
+146 LSFSGSSSGWNY
-158 GSGSSSTTTISAG
+158 GYGSSSTTTISAG

-193 FEVASGNQTMLHFD
+193 FEVAASNKDMLHFD

-265 KATITPRVI
+265 TTTITPRVI

-285 AQQTMTIKKN
+285 AQQSMTIKRT

-306 TGNSSSTVS
+306 TGSGSAAVS
-315 GAKFVYKFLEKRSP
+315 GAKFVYRFVNGDKLENTSK
-329 AVADKSEYVLSDSS
+329 
-343 YYMQVYDGSITPYR
+343 YMQVYTDGSITPYQ
-357 VTSGPVKVRVYVE
+357 VTEGPVRVRAYVE
-370 GYVNN
+370 GYVDNN
-375 DDPDAYPYAE
+375 NPGAYPYAE

-394 ANGVSIDYKNES
+394 ANGLSIDYEQEN

-416 VLACKDTNNGT
+416 VLAYKDTNNGY
-427 DVVFTD
+427 DVDFTD
-433 GTEIVTALT
+433 GTSIVTKFS
-442 LKATVDSTNATADA
+442 LKATVDSTNAAADA

-462 TNAPEV
+462 TNDPSV
-468 ARFGVNN
+468 ARFGTNN
-475 SYTGDEATLTTTG
+475 SYTGDVATLTTTG

-509 WLAREYDKIVTKP
+509 WQAREYDQIVTKP
-522 DIPTAISS
+522 DIPTAISN
-530 REDAFNSFSQQ
+530 REDAFNAFSQQ
-541 LVTVHLSRTDGTV
+541 YVTVHLSRTDGTV
-554 SLPMKNVQFMDSS
+554 SLPMKDVQFVNSS
-567 TIQLKGWID
+567 TIQLKGTID

-581 NRVAYFPK
+581 NRIAYFPK
-589 TSGADV
+589 SGVSDV
-595 IESGTATVSD
+595 IESGKATLSD

-617 KLNATVGTLSVTASI
+617 KLNATVGTLSVTAS
-632 TGTNKTLKTFTW
+632 TQSNKKLTSFTW
-644 YDNNNKAVKTESVYS
+644 YDNNDKAVKAETVSNKV
-659 TSGTAVAT
+659 TH
-667 RTSTLNLS
+667 TSTLNLS
-675 DFITSAGSYGFY
+675 DFVTSAGTYGFY
-687 CVISGGNTGNNTSTS
+687 CVINGSGNS
-702 TINTRTAMIT
+702 TIKTRTAIIT

-812 TVPAA
+812 TVPTA
-817 EDVRLTLEED
+817 EDVQLMLEED
-827 ATYVMLDGGKLSD
+827 ASYVMLDGGKLSD

-915 LVIMT
+915 IVVMT

-944 VYGSGLSSVK
+944 VYGSGLSYVR

-1057 AYITITSVV
+1057 AYITITRVT

-1108 LADSKTVEVNY
+1108 LADSKTVEVSY

-1159 SGNGLVNGIS
+1159 YGNGLVNGIS

-1268 FADQSAVSS
+1268 FTDQSAVSS

>member
-1 MENYEFE
+1 
-8 RGALM
+8 M

-35 AVLAASA
+35 TVLAA
-42 TDTSAYLAPGS
+42 TTTGNPQYLALGD
-53 NETFTYSY
+53 T
-61 TGTTGSAP
+61 
-69 NMAELFW
+69 AELTCAGAKYW
-76 VSSKE
+76 VSS
-81 DVATVTNSKAP
+81 NPS
-92 NSSKETQTVTA
+92 A
-103 VSAGTT
+103 VSVKAESKNKT
-109 TISVWKNEADYKKN
+109 TITALATTSSGWGYSTATISAYEKKIDDTSTNYADRRD
-123 GSNYYSGSAL
+123 AL
-133 KTWTVTVTEWKVT
+133 MTWSVTVSEWKVT
-146 LSFSGSSSGWYY
+146 LSFSGSSSGWNY
-158 GSGSSSTTTISAG
+158 GYGSSSTTTISAG

-193 FEVASGNQTMLHFD
+193 FEVAASNKDMLHFD

-265 KATITPRVI
+265 TTTITPRVI

-285 AQQTMTIKKN
+285 AQQTMTIKRT

-306 TGNSSSTVS
+306 TGSGSSAVS
-315 GAKFVYKFLEKRSP
+315 GAKFVYRF
-329 AVADKSEYVLSDSS
+329 VKSENELENTSK
-343 YYMQVYDGSITPYR
+343 YMQVYTDGSITPYQ
-357 VTSGPVKVRVYVE
+357 VTTEGPVRVRVYVE

-394 ANGVSIDYKNES
+394 ANGLSIDYEQEN

-416 VLACKDTNNGT
+416 VLAYKDTNNGY
-427 DVVFTD
+427 DVDFTD
-433 GTEIVTALT
+433 GTSIVTKFS
-442 LKATVDSTNATADA
+442 LKATVDSTNAAADA

-462 TNAPEV
+462 TNDPRV
-468 ARFGVNN
+468 ARFGTNN
-475 SYTGDEATLTTTG
+475 SYTGDVATLTTTG

-502 ATMTFTV
+502 ATMNFVV
-509 WLAREYDKIVTKP
+509 WQAREYDKIVTKP
-522 DIPTAISS
+522 DIPTAISN
-530 REDAFNSFSQQ
+530 REDAFNAFSQQ
-541 LVTVHLSRTDGTV
+541 YVTVHLSRTDGTV
-554 SLPMKNVQFMDSS
+554 SLPMKDVQFVNSS
-567 TIQLKGWID
+567 TIQLKGTID

-581 NRVAYFPK
+581 NRIAYFPK
-589 TSGADV
+589 SGVSDV
-595 IESGTATVSD
+595 IQSGKAELSD

-617 KLNATVGTLSVTASI
+617 KLNATVGTLSVTAS
-632 TGTNKTLKTFTW
+632 TQSNKKLTSFTW
-644 YDNNNKAVKTESVYS
+644 YDNNDKAVKAETVSNKV
-659 TSGTAVAT
+659 TH
-667 RTSTLNLS
+667 TSTLNLS
-675 DFITSAGSYGFY
+675 DFVTSAGTYGFY
-687 CVISGGNTGNNTSTS
+687 CVINGSGNS
-702 TINTRTAMIT
+702 TIKTRTAIIT

-817 EDVRLTLEED
+817 EDVRLMLEED
-827 ATYVMLDGGKLSD
+827 ASYVMLDGGKLSD

-886 MAFKPSRSAGSY
+886 MAFKPSRSAGSN

-944 VYGSGLSSVK
+944 VYGSGLSSVR

-1028 DTHSV
+1028 DTHPV

-1159 SGNGLVNGIS
+1159 YGNGLVNGIS

-1268 FADQSAVSS
+1268 FTDQSAVSS

-1310 RAQVSVMLHRFLTME
+1310 RAEVSVMLHRFLTME

>member
-1 MENYEFE
+1 
-8 RGALM
+8 M

-53 NETFTYSY
+53 NETFIYSY

-81 DVATVTNSKAP
+81 NVATVTNSQAS
-92 NSSKETQTVTA
+92 NYSKETQTVTA

-123 GSNYYSGSAL
+123 GSNYYSSNAL

-146 LSFSGSSSGWYY
+146 LSFSGSSSGWNY
-158 GSGSSSTTTISAG
+158 GYGSSSTTTISAG

-193 FEVASGNQTMLHFD
+193 FEVAASNKDMLHFD

-265 KATITPRVI
+265 TTTITPRVI

-285 AQQTMTIKKN
+285 AQQSMTIKRT

-306 TGNSSSTVS
+306 TGSGSSAVS
-315 GAKFVYKFLEKRSP
+315 GAKFVYRFVNGNKLENTSK
-329 AVADKSEYVLSDSS
+329 
-343 YYMQVYDGSITPYR
+343 YMQVYTGSITPYQ
-357 VTSGPVKVRVYVE
+357 VTTEGPVRVRAYVE
-370 GYVNN
+370 GYVDNN
-375 DDPDAYPYAE
+375 NPEAYPYAE
-385 ASIMITDST
+385 AAIMITDST
-394 ANGVSIDYKNES
+394 ANSVSIDYKNED

-416 VLACKDTNNGT
+416 VLAHKDTDNDKDVIFDDGT
-427 DVVFTD
+427 DD
-433 GTEIVTALT
+433 GTRIVTALE
-442 LKATVDSTNATADA
+442 LKATVDSTNAAADA

-462 TNAPEV
+462 TNDPSV
-468 ARFGVNN
+468 ARFGTNN
-475 SYTGDEATLTTTG
+475 SYTGDVATLTTTG

-502 ATMTFTV
+502 ATMNFVV
-509 WLAREYDKIVTKP
+509 WQAREYDQIVTKP

-530 REDAFNSFSQQ
+530 REDAFNAFSQQ
-541 LVTVHLSRTDGTV
+541 YVTVHLSRTDGTV
-554 SLPMKNVQFMDSS
+554 SLPMKNVQFVSSS

-576 GFDTL
+576 GFDSL
-581 NRVAYFPK
+581 NRIAYFPK
-589 TSGADV
+589 SGVLDVITSGEAKL
-595 IESGTATVSD
+595 SN

-617 KLNATVGTLSVTASI
+617 KLNATVGTLSVTAS
-632 TGTNKTLKTFTW
+632 TQNGKSLTSFTW
-644 YDNNNKAVKTESVYS
+644 YDNNDKAIKAETVSNKVTY
-659 TSGTAVAT
+659 
-667 RTSTLNLS
+667 TSTLNLS
-675 DFITSAGSYGFY
+675 DFVTSAGTYGFY
-687 CVISGGNTGNNTSTS
+687 CVINGSDSS
-702 TINTRTAMIT
+702 TIKTRTAIIT

-1126 GTLTFKVVQQTASS
+1126 GTLTFKVMQQTASS
-1140 KFTDVSGSFKWA
+1140 RFTDVSGSFKWA

>member
-1 MENYEFE
+1 
-8 RGALM
+8 M

-35 AVLAASA
+35 AVLAAPA
-42 TDTSAYLAPGS
+42 TTTGNPQYLALGD
-53 NETFTYSY
+53 T
-61 TGTTGSAP
+61 
-69 NMAELFW
+69 AELTCAGAKYW
-76 VSSKE
+76 VSSNPSVVSVTKT
-81 DVATVTNSKAP
+81 ATGRATITALSTTSSGWGYGTVTISAYE
-92 NSSKETQTVTA
+92 KEIDSTST
-103 VSAGTT
+103 
-109 TISVWKNEADYKKN
+109 NYADKHD
-123 GSNYYSGSAL
+123 ARM
-133 KTWTVTVTEWKVT
+133 TWSVTVSEWKVT

-265 KATITPRVI
+265 TTTITPRVI

-285 AQQTMTIKKN
+285 AQQSMTIKRT

-306 TGNSSSTVS
+306 TGSGSSAVS
-315 GAKFVYKFLEKRSP
+315 GAKFVYRFVNGDKLENTSK
-329 AVADKSEYVLSDSS
+329 
-343 YYMQVYDGSITPYR
+343 YMQVYTGSITPYQ
-357 VTSGPVKVRVYVE
+357 VTTEGPVRVRAYVE
-370 GYVNN
+370 GYVDNN
-375 DDPDAYPYAE
+375 NPEAYPYAE
-385 ASIMITDST
+385 AAIMITDST
-394 ANGVSIDYKNES
+394 ANGLSIDYEQEN

-416 VLACKDTNNGT
+416 VLAYKDTNNGY
-427 DVVFTD
+427 DVDFTD
-433 GTEIVTALT
+433 GTSIVTKFS
-442 LKATVDSTNATADA
+442 LKATVDSTNAAADA

-462 TNAPEV
+462 TNDPSV
-468 ARFGVNN
+468 ARFGTNN
-475 SYTGDEATLTTTG
+475 SYTGDVATLTTTG

-509 WLAREYDKIVTKP
+509 WQAREYDQIVTKP
-522 DIPTAISS
+522 DIPTAISN
-530 REDAFNSFSQQ
+530 REDAFNAFSQQ
-541 LVTVHLSRTDGTV
+541 YVTVHLSRTDGTV
-554 SLPMKNVQFMDSS
+554 SLPMKDVQFVNSS
-567 TIQLKGWID
+567 TIQLKGTID

-581 NRVAYFPK
+581 NRIAYFPK
-589 TSGADV
+589 SGVSDV
-595 IESGTATVSD
+595 IESGKATLSD

-617 KLNATVGTLSVTASI
+617 KLNATVGTLSVTAS
-632 TGTNKTLKTFTW
+632 TQSNKKLTSFTW
-644 YDNNNKAVKTESVYS
+644 YDNNDKAVKAETVSNKV
-659 TSGTAVAT
+659 TH
-667 RTSTLNLS
+667 TSTLNLS
-675 DFITSAGSYGFY
+675 DFVTSAGTYGFY
-687 CVISGGNTGNNTSTS
+687 CVINGSGNS
-702 TINTRTAMIT
+702 TIKTRTAIIT

-812 TVPAA
+812 TVPTA
-817 EDVRLTLEED
+817 EDVQLMLEED
-827 ATYVMLDGGKLSD
+827 ASYVMLDGGKLSD

-944 VYGSGLSSVK
+944 VYGSGLSYVR

-1057 AYITITSVV
+1057 AYITITRVV

-1159 SGNGLVNGIS
+1159 YGNGLVNGIS

>member
-1 MENYEFE
+1 
-8 RGALM
+8 M

-35 AVLAASA
+35 AVLAAPKVGDAQYLALGETANLTCTGAKFWISSNPSA
-42 TDTSAYLAPGS
+42 VSVTKTATGRAAITALSTTSSGWGYGTATISAYEKES
-53 NETFTYSY
+53 DY
-61 TGTTGSAP
+61 TS
-69 NMAELFW
+69 
-76 VSSKE
+76 
-81 DVATVTNSKAP
+81 TNY
-92 NSSKETQTVTA
+92 
-103 VSAGTT
+103 
-109 TISVWKNEADYKKN
+109 ADRHD
-123 GSNYYSGSAL
+123 AL
-133 KTWTVTVTEWKVT
+133 MTWSVTVSEWKVT
-146 LSFSGSSSGWYY
+146 LSFSGSSSGWNY
-158 GSGSSSTTTISAG
+158 GYGSSSTTTISAG

-193 FEVASGNQTMLHFD
+193 FEVAASNKDMLHFD

-240 GGSKGGFVTI
+240 GGSKGGLVTI
-250 TATIVGVD
+250 TAKSVGVD

-265 KATITPRVI
+265 TTTITPRVI

-285 AQQTMTIKKN
+285 AQQTMTIKRT

-306 TGNSSSTVS
+306 TGSGSSAVS
-315 GAKFVYKFLEKRSP
+315 GAKFVYRF
-329 AVADKSEYVLSDSS
+329 VKSENELENTSK
-343 YYMQVYDGSITPYR
+343 YMQVYTDGSITPYQ
-357 VTSGPVKVRVYVE
+357 VTTEGPVRVRAYVE
-370 GYVNN
+370 GYVDNN
-375 DDPDAYPYAE
+375 NPEAYPYAE
-385 ASIMITDST
+385 AAIMITDST
-394 ANGVSIDYKNES
+394 ANGLSIDYKNEN

-416 VLACKDTNNGT
+416 VLACKDTDNGK
-427 DVVFTD
+427 DVDFAD
-433 GTEIVTALT
+433 GTCIVTALD
-442 LKATVDSTNATADA
+442 LKATVDSTNAAADA
-456 KRVTWT
+456 KRVTWKT
-462 TNAPEV
+462 DDASV

-475 SYTGDEATLTTTG
+475 SYTGDVATLTTTG
-488 AGSVTVTAEVDGKK
+488 TGSVTVTAEVDGKK

-509 WLAREYDKIVTKP
+509 WQAREYDKIVTKP
-522 DIPTAISS
+522 DIPTAISN
-530 REDAFNSFSQQ
+530 REDAFNAFSQQ
-541 LVTVHLSRTDGTV
+541 YVTVHLSRTDGTV
-554 SLPMKNVQFMDSS
+554 SLPMKDVQFVNSS
-567 TIQLKGWID
+567 TIQLKGTID

-581 NRVAYFPK
+581 NRIAYFPK
-589 TSGADV
+589 SGVSDV
-595 IESGTATVSD
+595 IQSGKAELSD

-617 KLNATVGTLSVTASI
+617 KLNATVGTLSVTAS
-632 TGTNKTLKTFTW
+632 TQSNKKLTSFTW
-644 YDNNNKAVKTESVYS
+644 YDNNDKAVKAEMVNNKVTY
-659 TSGTAVAT
+659 
-667 RTSTLNLS
+667 TSTLNLS
-675 DFITSAGSYGFY
+675 DFVTSAGTYGFY
-687 CVISGGNTGNNTSTS
+687 CVINGSGNS
-702 TINTRTAMIT
+702 TIKTRTAIIT

-817 EDVRLTLEED
+817 EDVRLMLEED

-944 VYGSGLSSVK
+944 VYGSGLSSVR

-1042 MAIADELAPESNASS
+1042 MAIADELAPESTASS
-1057 AYITITSVV
+1057 AYITITRVV

-1159 SGNGLVNGIS
+1159 YGNGLVNGIS

>member
-1 MENYEFE
+1 
-8 RGALM
+8 M

-35 AVLAASA
+35 AVLAAPKVGDAQYLALGETANLTCTGAKFWISSNPSA
-42 TDTSAYLAPGS
+42 VSVTKTATGRATITALSTTSSGWGYGTATISAYEKES
-53 NETFTYSY
+53 DY
-61 TGTTGSAP
+61 TS
-69 NMAELFW
+69 
-76 VSSKE
+76 
-81 DVATVTNSKAP
+81 TNY
-92 NSSKETQTVTA
+92 
-103 VSAGTT
+103 
-109 TISVWKNEADYKKN
+109 ADKHD
-123 GSNYYSGSAL
+123 AL
-133 KTWTVTVTEWKVT
+133 MTWSVTVSEWKVT
-146 LSFSGSSSGWYY
+146 LSFSGSSSGWNY
-158 GSGSSSTTTISAG
+158 GYGSSSTTTISAG

-193 FEVASGNQTMLHFD
+193 FEVAASNKDMLHFD

-265 KATITPRVI
+265 TTTITPRVI

-285 AQQTMTIKKN
+285 AQQSMTIKRT

-306 TGNSSSTVS
+306 TGSSSSAVS
-315 GAKFVYKFLEKRSP
+315 GAKFVYRFVKSDGKLENTS
-329 AVADKSEYVLSDSS
+329 V
-343 YYMQVYDGSITPYR
+343 YMQVYTDGSITPYQ
-357 VTSGPVKVRVYVE
+357 VTTEGPVRVRAYVE
-370 GYVNN
+370 GYVDNN
-375 DDPDAYPYAE
+375 NPEAYPYAE
-385 ASIMITDST
+385 AAIMITDST
-394 ANGVSIDYKNES
+394 ANGLSIDYEQEN

-416 VLACKDTNNGT
+416 VLAYKDTNNGY
-427 DVVFTD
+427 DVDFTD
-433 GTEIVTALT
+433 GTSIVTKFS
-442 LKATVDSTNATADA
+442 LKATVDSTNAAADA

-462 TNAPEV
+462 TNDPSV
-468 ARFGVNN
+468 ARFGTNN
-475 SYTGDEATLTTTG
+475 SYTGDVATLTTTG

-502 ATMTFTV
+502 ATMTFYV

-541 LVTVHLSRTDGTV
+541 LVTVHLSRTDGTE

-817 EDVRLTLEED
+817 EDVRLMLEED
-827 ATYVMLDGGKLSD
+827 ASYVMLDGGKLSD
-840 AVKKATS
+840 AVRKATS

-944 VYGSGLSSVK
+944 VYGSGLSYVR

-1042 MAIADELAPESNASS
+1042 MAIANELAPESGASS
-1057 AYITITSVV
+1057 AYITITRVT

-1159 SGNGLVNGIS
+1159 YGNGLVNGIS

>member
-1 MENYEFE
+1 
-8 RGALM
+8 M

-42 TDTSAYLAPGS
+42 ADTNAYLAPGFD
-53 NETFTYSY
+53 ETFTYSY
-61 TGTTGSAP
+61 TGTGTAP
-69 NMAELFW
+69 DMSQLFW
-76 VSSKE
+76 VSGNVK
-81 DVATVTNSKAP
+81 VATVTNDAGESSISKA
-92 NSSKETQTVTA
+92 SQTVTA
-103 VSAGTT
+103 VAAGST
-109 TISVWKNEADYKKN
+109 TISVWKNQEDYNKN
-123 GSNYYSGSAL
+123 KNSYYSSSAL
-133 KTWTVTVTEWKVT
+133 KTWTVTVTGWKVS
-146 LSFSGSSSGWYY
+146 LSFSGSNNGWY
-158 GSGSSSTTTISAG
+158 GSSSSTGTTINAG
-171 EKKTLTA
+171 SKATLTA
-178 TVTGPQGKVANAKVK
+178 TVTGPAGKLENAKVK
-193 FEVASGNQTMLHFD
+193 FE
-207 SLSSTGYSSTK
+207 TK
-218 DVTVSSGYS
+218 DKTIALLDNSTNTQVTKPVSTTS
-227 STATSGTA
+227 SNWGSSSATTGTAT
-235 AVDVY
+235 VDVY
-240 GGSKGGFVTI
+240 GGTMGGYVDI
-250 TATIVGVD
+250 TATVMVG
-258 TSKNTNA
+258 NTAVNLSTNPDA
-265 KATITPRVI
+265 TATITPYI
-274 GPESWTVSLPT
+274 NGPEGWTVSLPENQRT
-285 AQQTMTIKKN
+285 LTIKKTDN
-295 DYSQKLTPSVV
+295 TQYLKPTA
-306 TGNSSSTVS
+306 TGLSGSTQPE
-315 GAKFVYKFLEKRSP
+315 FVYKFVNGS
-329 AVADKSEYVLSDSS
+329 SLSDSS
-343 YYMQVYDGSITPYR
+343 NYMQIASNGRITPR
-357 VTSGPVKVRVYVE
+357 KTCQNVVVRVYVK
-370 GYVNN
+370 GYTGDTN
-375 DDPDAYPYAE
+375 PYAE
-385 ASIMITDST
+385 TSITITDST
-394 ANGVSIDYKNES
+394 ANGLSIDYKNEN

-416 VLACKDTNNGT
+416 VLACKDTDNGK
-427 DVVFTD
+427 DVDFAD
-433 GTEIVTALT
+433 GTCIVTALD
-442 LKATVDSTNATADA
+442 LKATVDSTSAAADA
-456 KRVTWT
+456 RRVTWT

-468 ARFGVNN
+468 ARFGTNN

-488 AGSVTVTAEVDGKK
+488 AGNVTVTAEVDGKK
-502 ATMTFTV
+502 ATMNFVV
-509 WLAREYDKIVTKP
+509 WQAREYDQIVTKP

-530 REDAFNSFSQQ
+530 REDAFNSFSEQY
-541 LVTVHLSRTDGTV
+541 VTVHLSRTDGTA
-554 SLPMKNVQFMDSS
+554 SLPMKNVQFVSSS

-576 GFDTL
+576 GFDSL
-581 NRVAYFPK
+581 NRIAYFPK
-589 TSGADV
+589 SGVSDVITSGEAKL
-595 IESGTATVSD
+595 SN

-632 TGTNKTLKTFTW
+632 QNNKKLTSFTW
-644 YDNNNKAVKTESVYS
+644 YDNNDKAIKAETVGNKVTY
-659 TSGTAVAT
+659 
-667 RTSTLNLS
+667 TSTLNLS
-675 DFITSAGSYGFY
+675 DFVTSAGTYGFY
-687 CVISGGNTGNNTSTS
+687 CVINGSDSS
-702 TINTRTAMIT
+702 TIKTRTAIIT

-817 EDVRLTLEED
+817 EDVRLMLEED

-915 LVIMT
+915 IVVMT

-944 VYGSGLSSVK
+944 VYGSGLSYVR

-1057 AYITITSVV
+1057 AYITITRVV

-1159 SGNGLVNGIS
+1159 YGNGLVNGIS

-1268 FADQSAVSS
+1268 FADRSAVSS